1 MNKGNIF
8 VDRKVMAVCISLLI
22 ALIGFICLKTLP
34 IEQYPDIAPPTV
46 MITTSYTGADA
57 NTVMKSVV
65 MPIEEAV
72 NGVENMAYMTSEAS
86 ATGEVSINV
95 FFKQGTDPDM
105 AAVNVQNRVSAAL
118 GLLPQEVTRVGVKV
132 EKRQNNI
139 LQIAALVSRDGKFD
153 NDFIA
158 NYIDINVK
166 PRLLRVT
173 GVGAVQNL
181 GNTYSLRIWMK
192 PDVMAQYNLE
202 PQDIFAAI
210 GNQNMVAATGSLGEQ
225 SGNTY
230 QYNLEYK
237 GRLQS
242 IEEFESIVLRTSDG
256 NVLHLRDVAD
266 VELGALSYSFSSKV
280 DGQPGVAFIINQAPG
295 ANATQVNAAI
305 NELYDDIKENM
316 PAGMEFTILQTSD
329 DFLYAAIHNVVE
341 TLIIAII
348 LVILVVYFFLQNFKA
363 TLIPSISI
371 IVSLLGTFAV
381 VKVAGFSLN
390 ILTLFA
396 LVLAI
401 GTVVDDAIVVVEA
414 VMAKMESG
422 YTSAYK
428 ATKDAMSEVTV
439 AVISCTL
446 VFMAVFIPVTFMPG
460 TSGTFFTQFGI
471 TIASSVGLSCISALT
486 LCPALTAVLF
496 RPKKE
501 AQETQ
506 HKGLNYWVK
515 SAYEAGYNA
524 ILGKYKNG
532 VTHFLQKPG
541 RAWLWLL
548 AAVIA
553 MVFAMR
559 SLPAGLVPQEDQGVI
574 MVDVTAPAGSPLV
587 ETDKIMAQVEEHVL
601 RLEEVESYAKISGF
615 GLLSG
620 TGVSYGTLVIRLK
633 PWDERKGYEHYIDY
647 VMGKLY
653 LSCEDIKDAQIIP
666 FQMPQIPGYGNSN
679 AIDLQMEDLQGG
691 DMTHFNEVVNT
702 FLAELQKRPEVQ
714 MAMSLY
720 SESFPK
726 YKVDVNAT
734 QCDRAGISPDVV
746 LNTLGAYCGS
756 AYISNFNQYGKV
768 YRVMAGAAPE
778 YRLDPNSLNNIFVKL
793 NDQIVN
799 GQIVSGKM
807 APISQFV
814 TLIPAVG
821 SATQKRFNLYQ
832 SIACS
837 VQPNSG
843 YSEGDVQKV
852 IAEVAKEHLPTGYA
866 YEYGGMSRE
875 LEANSKSNLTA
886 LIYLVCVLLI
896 YMILASLYESFFI
909 PLAVLLSVP
918 FGLMGSF
925 AFSWLCGQENN
936 IYLQTGVIMLIGLLA
951 KTAILITEFAV
962 EKRKQGMPILQAALS
977 ACEDRLRPILMT
989 VVTMIAGMI
998 PLIIEGGAGANG
1010 NRALA
1015 IGVTGGMAVG
1025 TLALVFV
1032 VPAFYIIFQML
1043 HERFQGGEKPVNEDT
1058 ETSASQNTSDAP
1070 HTSTPVSDKK
1080 NKITTVLVLGTLTLC
1095 TLFPSCGVFKRYEAP
1110 QQPEQDSI
1118 VTAVSE
1124 ADWQTYIED
1133 PVLQGYIKT
1142 ALANNVDYRSR
1153 QLAIREAD
1161 ARLRAAKLGFLP
1173 TLAINTANVGVS
1185 GTVTPGSG
1193 TSGAV
1198 LSYQIPLAL
1207 NWGGEG
1213 LGTITNRKRQA
1224 QVLREQADD
1233 NLAAAHANLVATMA
1247 RVYTQLQLLDYQ
1259 ATIIDSTELI
1269 WQRVLEVQ
1277 RVLVKNGQ
1285 AYSPSVGQMEA
1296 SLINVQIQRKQ
1307 LLEQINSLELTM
1319 CQLMNEEPH
1328 SVVRSPWTSYEFAEW
1343 TLEPIPAT
1351 QLSNRADVRAA
1362 ERNVAAAFYQ
1372 TNMAKAAFCPALS
1385 LSGLLGWTNNG
1396 GVVVNP
1402 GQLLMNA
1409 VLGLAQPIFAGGKLK
1424 ANLQVARL
1432 EQEEAAN
1439 RYVETM
1445 LRAGRE
1451 VNDAIFR
1458 CRNAQEQDAL
1468 YRRLLAT
1475 QSDAYN
1481 GTCELMKKGKATYL
1495 EVLTAQEAYLK
1506 AQLADVTNRYN
1517 GMISLIDLYIAL
1529 GGGTK

>member
-1 MNKGNIF
+1 MAKGNIF

-22 ALIGFICLKTLP
+22 ALVGFICLKTLP

-46 MITTSYTGADA
+46 MITTSYSGADA
-57 NTVMKSVV
+57 NTVMNSVV

-86 ATGEVSINV
+86 ATGEVNINV
-95 FFKQGTDPDM
+95 YFKQGTDPNM

-192 PDVMAQYNLE
+192 PDVMARYGLD
-202 PQDIFAAI
+202 PQDIFAAV

-242 IEEFESIVLRTSDG
+242 IEEFESIVLRTSNG

-266 VELGALSYSFSSKV
+266 VELGALSYSFSSRI
-280 DGQPGVAFIINQAPG
+280 DGKPGVAFIINQAPG

-305 NELYDDIKENM
+305 NELYDDLKQTM
-316 PAGMEFTILQTSD
+316 PAGLEFTILQTSD

-341 TLIIAII
+341 TLIIAIL
-348 LVILVVYFFLQNFKA
+348 LVILVVYFFLQDFKA

-414 VMAKMESG
+414 VMAKMEHG

-501 AQETQ
+501 EKAGSKKSFSQ
-506 HKGLNYWVK
+506 YVK
-515 SAYEAGYNA
+515 EAYEAGYNA

-532 VTHFLQKPG
+532 VSKFLQKPR
-541 RAWLWLL
+541 RAWLWLIG
-548 AAVIA
+548 AVVI
-553 MVFAMR
+553 MVLAMR
-559 SLPAGLVPQEDQGVI
+559 ALPAGLVPQEDQGVI
-574 MVDVTAPAGSPLV
+574 LVDVTAPAGSPLV

-615 GLLSG
+615 GILSG
-620 TGVSYGTLVIRLK
+620 TGVSYGTLIVRLK
-633 PWDERKGYEHYIDY
+633 PWDERKGIEHYIDY
-647 VMGKLY
+647 VMAKLY

-691 DMTHFNEVVNT
+691 DMSRFNDVVNN
-702 FLAELQKRPEVQ
+702 FLAELQKHPEVQ
-714 MAMSLY
+714 MALSLY

-778 YRLDPNSLNNIFVKL
+778 YRLDPNSLNNIFVRIG
-793 NDQIVN
+793 DE
-799 GQIVSGKM
+799 M
-807 APISQFV
+807 APIAQFL
-814 TLIPAVG
+814 TLTPAVG

-837 VQPNSG
+837 VQPNTG
-843 YSEGDVQKV
+843 YSEGDVQRV
-852 IAEVAKEHLPTGYA
+852 IAEVAKDHLPAGYG

-875 LEANSKSNLTA
+875 LQANSKSNLTG

-909 PLAVLLSVP
+909 PMAVLLSVP

-925 AFSWLCGQENN
+925 AFSWLCGQQNN

-962 EKRKQGMPILQAALS
+962 EKRKQGMPVVEAALK

-1032 VPAFYIIFQML
+1032 VPALYIIFQKL
-1043 HERFQGGEKPVNEDT
+1043 HERFQGTPEPVEEEKRSN
-1058 ETSASQNTSDAP
+1058 SASGL
-1070 HTSTPVSDKK
+1070 
-1080 NKITTVLVLGTLTLC
+1080 TVIAVCALALSLS
-1095 TLFPSCGVFKRYEAP
+1095 SCGIFKKYEPAA
-1110 QQPEQDSI
+1110 QPEQDSLI
-1118 VTAVSE
+1118 TALSE
-1124 ADWQTYIED
+1124 ADWKAYITD
-1133 PVLQGYIKT
+1133 PVLRNLIDT
-1142 ALANNVDYRSR
+1142 ALTNNVDYRTCR
-1153 QLAIREAD
+1153 LAIQEAD
-1161 ARLRAAKLGFLP
+1161 AQLRAAKLGFLP
-1173 TLAINTANVGVS
+1173 TLSISPANVGVS
-1185 GTVTPGSG
+1185 GTFTPGAG
-1193 TSGAV
+1193 MSGAT
-1198 LSYQIPLAL
+1198 LSYQVPLSL

-1213 LGTITNRKRQA
+1213 FGTVTNRLRQA
-1224 QVLREQADD
+1224 QALRDQAED
-1233 NLAAAHANLVATMA
+1233 NRAAAHANLVATVA
-1247 RVYTQLQLLDYQ
+1247 RLYTQLQLLDYQ
-1259 ATIIDSTELI
+1259 AVIIDSTELI
-1269 WQRVLEVQ
+1269 WQRVLEIQ

-1285 AYSPSVGQMEA
+1285 AYSPSIGQMEA
-1296 SLINVQIQRKQ
+1296 SLITVRIQRKQ
-1307 LLEQINSLELTM
+1307 LIQEIHSLELTL
-1319 CQLMNEEPH
+1319 CRLLNEEPH
-1328 SVVRSPWTSYEFAEW
+1328 EIVRSPWISYTFNEW
-1343 TLEPIPAT
+1343 TLEPVPASR
-1351 QLSNRADVRAA
+1351 LSNRADVRAA
-1362 ERNVAAAFYQ
+1362 ERNVAAAFYR

-1385 LSGLLGWTNNG
+1385 LSGLVGWTNNG
-1396 GVVVNP
+1396 GVVPNP

-1409 VLGLAQPIFAGGKLK
+1409 VLGLAQPVFAGGRLK
-1424 ANLQVARL
+1424 ANLKIAKLQ
-1432 EQEEAAN
+1432 QEEAAN

-1445 LRAGRE
+1445 LRAGSE

-1458 CRNAQEQDAL
+1458 CRNAREQDEL
-1468 YRRLLAT
+1468 YQRLLTT
-1475 QSDAYN
+1475 QQESYH
-1481 GTCELMKKGKATYL
+1481 GTCELMKKGKANYL
-1495 EVLTAQEAYLK
+1495 EVLTAQENYLK

-1517 GMISLIDLYIAL
+1517 GLISLIDLYIAL

>member
-1 MNKGNIF
+1 M
-8 VDRKVMAVCISLLI
+8 CLSLLI
-22 ALIGFICLKTLP
+22 ALVGFICLKTLP

-46 MITTSYTGADA
+46 MISTSYSGADA

-86 ATGEVSINV
+86 ATGDVSINV
-95 FFKQGTDPDM
+95 YFKQGTDADM

-192 PDVMAQYNLE
+192 PDVMARYGLD

-210 GNQNMVAATGSLGEQ
+210 GNQNMVAATGALGEQ

-242 IEEFESIVLRTSDG
+242 IEEFESIVLRTSEG

-266 VELGALSYSFSSKV
+266 VELGALSYSFSSRI
-280 DGQPGVAFIINQAPG
+280 DGKPGVAFIINQAPG

-305 NELYDDIKENM
+305 GEIYKDLQQTM
-316 PAGMEFTILQTSD
+316 PAGLEFTILQTSD

-422 YTSAYK
+422 YTSAYQ

-486 LCPALTAVLF
+486 LCPALTAILF
-496 RPKKE
+496 KPKAGTESAKKTFS
-501 AQETQ
+501 QR
-506 HKGLNYWVK
+506 VK
-515 SAYEAGYNA
+515 QAYDAAYNA

-532 VTHFLQKPG
+532 VSRFLKKPN
-541 RAWLWLL
+541 RAWIWLTL
-548 AAVIA
+548 AAVA
-553 MVFAMR
+553 MIFSMHA
-559 SLPAGLVPQEDQGVI
+559 LPSGLVPQEDQGVI
-574 MVDVTAPAGSPLV
+574 LVDVTAPAGSPLV

-601 RLEEVESYAKISGF
+601 RLEEVESYAKVAGF
-615 GLLSG
+615 GLISG
-620 TGVSYGTLVIRLK
+620 TGVSYGTLIVRLK
-633 PWDERKGYEHYIDY
+633 PWDERKGIQHYIDM
-647 VMGKLY
+647 VMYKLY
-653 LSCEDIKDAQIIP
+653 LSCEDIKDAQVIP

-691 DMTHFNEVVNT
+691 DMSQFNEVVNN
-702 FLAELQKRPEVQ
+702 FMAELQKHKEVQ

-756 AYISNFNQYGKV
+756 SYISNFNQYGKV

-778 YRLDPNSLNNIFVKL
+778 YRLDPASLNNIFVR
-793 NDQIVN
+793 VN
-799 GQIVSGKM
+799 GEM

-814 TLIPAVG
+814 TLTPAVG
-821 SATQKRFNLYQ
+821 SASQKRFNLYQ

-837 VQPNSG
+837 VQPNNG
-843 YSEGDVQKV
+843 YSEGDVLRV
-852 IAEVAKEHLPTGYA
+852 IAEVAKDHLPTGYG
-866 YEYGGMSRE
+866 YEFGGMSRE
-875 LEANSKSNLTA
+875 LEQNSKSNLTA
-886 LIYLVCVLLI
+886 LIYLVCILLI

-909 PLAVLLSVP
+909 PFAVLLSVP

-925 AFSWLCGQENN
+925 ALSLLCGQANN
-936 IYLQTGVIMLIGLLA
+936 IYLQTGVIMLIGLLS

-962 EKRKQGMPILQAALS
+962 EKRKQGMGIVEAALG

-1025 TLALVFV
+1025 TLALLFV
-1032 VPAFYIIFQML
+1032 VPAFYIIFQTL
-1043 HERFQGGEKPVNEDT
+1043 HEKFQAAPEEAPSESRDNGIT
-1058 ETSASQNTSDAP
+1058 ESR
-1070 HTSTPVSDKK
+1070 
-1080 NKITTVLVLGTLTLC
+1080 NKVPMIFVVLVISSVLLS
-1095 TLFPSCGVFKRYEAP
+1095 SCGIFKKYTPQEQP
-1110 QQPEQDSI
+1110 QQDTL
-1118 VTAVSE
+1118 VTRVSE
-1124 ADWQTYIED
+1124 ADWRAFIQD
-1133 PVLQGYIKT
+1133 PVLQRHIQK
-1142 ALANNVDYRSR
+1142 ALEQNVDYRSR
-1153 QLAIREAD
+1153 QLAVKEAD
-1161 ARLRAAKLGFLP
+1161 ARLRAAKLGFIP
-1173 TLAINTANVGVS
+1173 TLAISTAQVGVA
-1185 GTVTPGSG
+1185 GTYVPGSG
-1193 TSGAV
+1193 SGAA
-1198 LSYQIPLAL
+1198 LTYQVPLAL

-1213 LGTITNRKRQA
+1213 FGTLTNRKRQA
-1224 QVLREQADD
+1224 DVLREQAED
-1233 NLAAAHANLVATMA
+1233 NLAAAHANLVATIA
-1247 RVYTQLQLLDYQ
+1247 RTYTQLQLLDYQ
-1259 ATIIDSTELI
+1259 AVILDSTELI

-1277 RVLVKNGQ
+1277 RALVKNGK
-1285 AYSPSVGQMEA
+1285 AYSPSIGQMET
-1296 SLINVQIQRKQ
+1296 SLINVQIQRQQ
-1307 LLEQINSLELTM
+1307 LLEQIHALELSF
-1319 CQLMNEEPH
+1319 CRLLNEEPQPIT
-1328 SVVRSPWTSYEFAEW
+1328 RSPWTSYDFQTW
-1343 TLEPIPAT
+1343 TLEPIPAA

-1362 ERNVAAAFYQ
+1362 ERNVAAAYYQ

-1385 LSGLLGWTNNG
+1385 LSGLIGWTNNG
-1396 GVVVNP
+1396 GVVANP

-1424 ANLQVARL
+1424 ANLTIAKL
-1432 EQEEAAN
+1432 EQEEAAE

-1445 LRAGRE
+1445 LRAGSE

-1458 CRNAQEQDAL
+1458 CQSAQQQDEL
-1468 YRRLLAT
+1468 YQRLLTT
-1475 QSDAYN
+1475 QRESYE
-1481 GTCELMKKGKATYL
+1481 GTCELMKKGKASYL
-1495 EVLTAQEAYLK
+1495 EVLTAQENLLN

-1517 GMISLIDLYIAL
+1517 GLISLIDLYIAL

>member
-1 MNKGNIF
+1 MKGNIF

-46 MITTSYTGADA
+46 MITTSYSGADA

-72 NGVENMAYMTSEAS
+72 NGVENMAYITSEAS
-86 ATGEVSINV
+86 ATGEVNINV
-95 FFKQGTDPDM
+95 YFKQGTDPDM

-139 LQIAALVSRDGKFD
+139 LQIGALVSRDGKFD

-166 PRLLRVT
+166 PRLLRIT

-192 PDVMAQYNLE
+192 PDVMAQYGLD

-210 GNQNMVAATGSLGEQ
+210 GNQNMVAATGALGEQ

-242 IEEFESIVLRTSDG
+242 IDEFESIVLRASNG

-266 VELGALSYSFSSKV
+266 VELGALSYSFSSRV

-305 NELYDDIKENM
+305 NDLYEQLKKTM
-316 PAGMEFTILQTSD
+316 PAGLEFTVLQTSD

-341 TLIIAII
+341 TLIIAIL

-486 LCPALTAVLF
+486 LCPALTAILF
-496 RPKKE
+496 RPKNRE
-501 AQETQ
+501 SGVGNQE

-515 SAYEAGYNA
+515 TAYDAAYNA
-524 ILGKYKNG
+524 ILGKYKKG
-532 VTHFLQKPG
+532 VTKFLQKPR

-548 AAVIA
+548 AAVVI
-553 MVFAMR
+553 MVLAMR
-559 SLPAGLVPQEDQGVI
+559 ALPSGLVPQEDQGVI
-574 MVDVTAPAGSPLV
+574 FVDVTAPAGSPLV
-587 ETDKIMAQVEEHVL
+587 ETDKIMAEVEEHVL

-620 TGVSYGTLVIRLK
+620 TGVSYGTLVVRLK
-633 PWDERKGYEHYIDY
+633 PWDDRKGLEHYIDM
-647 VMGKLY
+647 VMYKLY

-691 DMTHFNEVVNT
+691 DMSVFNEVVNN
-702 FLAELQKRPEVQ
+702 FLAELQKRKEVQ
-714 MAMSLY
+714 MAISMY

-726 YKVDVNAT
+726 FKVDVNAT
-734 QCDRAGISPDVV
+734 QCDRAGISPDMV

-778 YRLDPNSLNNIFVKL
+778 YRLDPSSLNNIFVKVG
-793 NDQIVN
+793 DE
-799 GQIVSGKM
+799 M
-807 APISQFV
+807 APIAQFV
-814 TLIPAVG
+814 TLTPAVG

-843 YSEGDVQKV
+843 YSEGDVQRV
-852 IAEVAKEHLPTGYA
+852 IEEVAKDHLPAGYG

-875 LEANSKSNLTA
+875 LQANSKSNLTG

-925 AFSWLCGQENN
+925 AFSYLCGQENN

-962 EKRKQGMPILQAALS
+962 EKRKQGMPIVEAALQ

-1032 VPAFYIIFQML
+1032 VPAFYIIFQTL
-1043 HERFQGGEKPVNEDT
+1043 HERFQDHQPSEGKDSPIDSEPLRVSPNTPSTLSLVLVFGLAVGLSSCAVLKKYEPVQQSE
-1058 ETSASQNTSDAP
+1058 QNTIVTEVSDARWE
-1070 HTSTPVSDKK
+1070 SF
-1080 NKITTVLVLGTLTLC
+1080 IT
-1095 TLFPSCGVFKRYEAP
+1095 
-1110 QQPEQDSI
+1110 
-1118 VTAVSE
+1118 
-1124 ADWQTYIED
+1124 D
-1133 PVLQGYIKT
+1133 PVLQGHIRT
-1142 ALANNVDYRSR
+1142 AINNNVDYRSR
-1153 QLAIREAD
+1153 QIAVKEAD
-1161 ARLRAAKLGFLP
+1161 ARLRAAKLGYLP
-1173 TLAINTANVGVS
+1173 TLSLAPAQVGVA
-1185 GTVTPGSG
+1185 GTYTPNVG
-1193 TSGAV
+1193 TSGAT
-1198 LSYQIPLAL
+1198 LIYQVPLAL

-1213 LGTITNRKRQA
+1213 FGTITNRKRQA
-1224 QVLREQADD
+1224 EVLLDQADD
-1233 NLAAAHANLVATMA
+1233 NAAAAHANLVATVA
-1247 RVYTQLQLLDYQ
+1247 RIYTQLQLLDYQ
-1259 ATIIDSTELI
+1259 AVILDSTEMI
-1269 WQRVLEVQ
+1269 WQRVLETQ
-1277 RVLVKNGQ
+1277 RSLVKNGH

-1307 LLEQINSLELTM
+1307 LLEQIHALELSM
-1319 CQLMNEEPH
+1319 CLLLNEEPH
-1328 SVVRSPWTSYEFAEW
+1328 EIARSPF
-1343 TLEPIPAT
+1343 TLSPFTFQFSPELSIPAS

-1362 ERNVAAAFYQ
+1362 ERNVAVAFYQ

-1396 GVVVNP
+1396 GIVANP

-1424 ANLQVARL
+1424 ANLTISKL

-1445 LRAGRE
+1445 LRAGSE

-1458 CRNAQEQDAL
+1458 YGSAQAQDEL
-1468 YRRLLAT
+1468 YGRLLTT
-1475 QSDAYN
+1475 QRESYD
-1481 GTCELMKKGKATYL
+1481 GTCELMKRGKATYI
-1495 EVLTAQEAYLK
+1495 EVLTAQENYLK
-1506 AQLADVTNRYN
+1506 AQLAEVTNRYN
-1517 GMISLIDLYIAL
+1517 GLISLIDLYVAL

>member
-1 MNKGNIF
+1 MAKGNIF

-22 ALIGFICLKTLP
+22 ALVGFICLKTLP

-46 MITTSYTGADA
+46 MISTSYTGADA

-86 ATGEVSINV
+86 ATGDVSINV
-95 FFKQGTDPDM
+95 YFKQGTDPDM

-192 PDVMAQYNLE
+192 PDVMARYGLD

-210 GNQNMVAATGSLGEQ
+210 GNQNMVAATGALGEQ

-242 IEEFESIVLRTSDG
+242 IEEFESIVLRTSQG

-266 VELGALSYSFSSKV
+266 VELGALSYSFSSRI

-305 NELYDDIKENM
+305 GQLYKDLQQTM
-316 PAGMEFTILQTSD
+316 PAGLEFTIMQTSD

-341 TLIIAII
+341 TLIIAIL

-371 IVSLLGTFAV
+371 IVSLLGTFAI

-414 VMAKMESG
+414 VMAKMEAG
-422 YTSAYK
+422 YTSAYQ

-486 LCPALTAVLF
+486 LCPALTAILF
-496 RPKKE
+496 KPKKDDSGE
-501 AQETQ
+501 S
-506 HKGLNYWVK
+506 KVK
-515 SAYEAGYNA
+515 SFSQRVKQAYDAAYNA
-524 ILGKYKNG
+524 ISGKYTNA
-532 VTHFLQKPG
+532 VSRFLKKPG
-541 RAWLWLL
+541 RAWIWLIL
-548 AAVIA
+548 AAVA
-553 MVFAMR
+553 MVFSMR
-559 SLPAGLVPQEDQGVI
+559 ALPSGLVPQEDQGVI
-574 MVDVTAPAGSPLV
+574 LVDVTAPAGSPLV
-587 ETDKIMAQVEEHVL
+587 ETDKIMTQVEEHVL
-601 RLEEVESYAKISGF
+601 RLEEVESYAKVTGF
-615 GLLSG
+615 GLISG
-620 TGVSYGTLVIRLK
+620 TGVSYGTLIVRLK
-633 PWDERKGYEHYIDY
+633 PWDYRKGIEHYIDM
-647 VMGKLY
+647 VMYKLY

-691 DMTHFNEVVNT
+691 DMSRFNEIVNN
-702 FLAELQKRPEVQ
+702 FMAELQKRKEVQ

-756 AYISNFNQYGKV
+756 SYISNFNQYGKV

-778 YRLDPNSLNNIFVKL
+778 YRLDPASLNNIFVR
-793 NDQIVN
+793 VN
-799 GQIVSGKM
+799 GEM

-814 TLIPAVG
+814 TLTPAVG

-843 YSEGDVQKV
+843 YSEGDVQRV
-852 IAEVAKEHLPTGYA
+852 IAEVAKDHLPAGYS

-886 LIYLVCVLLI
+886 LIYLVCILLI

-925 AFSWLCGQENN
+925 ALSWICGQENN
-936 IYLQTGVIMLIGLLA
+936 IYLQTGVIMLIGLLS

-962 EKRKQGMPILQAALS
+962 EKRKQGMGIVEAALG

-1025 TLALVFV
+1025 TLALLFV
-1032 VPAFYIIFQML
+1032 VPAFYIIFQTL
-1043 HERFQGGEKPVNEDT
+1043 HEKVQGP
-1058 ETSASQNTSDAP
+1058 A
-1070 HTSTPVSDKK
+1070 TPERTKTAGAKGIKTILLCVIVSGMM
-1080 NKITTVLVLGTLTLC
+1080 T
-1095 TLFPSCGVFKRYEAP
+1095 SCGIFKKYTPQEQP
-1110 QQPEQDSI
+1110 QQDSL
-1118 VTAVSE
+1118 VTKVSE
-1124 ADWQTYIED
+1124 ADWHEFIQDPILQAYIQKAFE
-1133 PVLQGYIKT
+1133 
-1142 ALANNVDYRSR
+1142 ANVDYRSR
-1153 QLAIREAD
+1153 QLAVKEAD

-1173 TLAINTANVGVS
+1173 TLAISTAQVGVS
-1185 GTVTPGSG
+1185 GTYTPGSG
-1193 TSGAV
+1193 LSGAT
-1198 LSYQIPLAL
+1198 LSYQVPLAL

-1213 LGTITNRKRQA
+1213 FGTLTNRKRQA
-1224 QVLREQADD
+1224 DVLRAQAED
-1233 NLAAAHANLVATMA
+1233 NLAAAHANLVATIA
-1247 RVYTQLQLLDYQ
+1247 RTYTQLQLLDYQ
-1259 ATIIDSTELI
+1259 AIILDSTELI
-1269 WQRVLEVQ
+1269 WQRVLEMQ
-1277 RVLVKNGQ
+1277 RVLVKNGK
-1285 AYSPSVGQMEA
+1285 AYSPSIGQMET
-1296 SLINVQIQRKQ
+1296 SLINVQIQRQQ
-1307 LLEQINSLELTM
+1307 LREQIHALELSF
-1319 CQLMNEEPH
+1319 CRLLNEEPQEI
-1328 SVVRSPWTSYEFAEW
+1328 VRSPWSSYTFQTW
-1343 TLEPIPAT
+1343 TLEPIPAA

-1362 ERNVAAAFYQ
+1362 ERNVAAAYYQ

-1385 LSGLLGWTNNG
+1385 LSGLIGWTNNG
-1396 GVVVNP
+1396 GLVVDP

-1409 VLGLAQPIFAGGKLK
+1409 VVGLAQPLFAGGKLK
-1424 ANLQVARL
+1424 ANLKIAKL

-1445 LRAGRE
+1445 LRAGSE

-1458 CRNAQEQDAL
+1458 CQSAQQQDAL
-1468 YRRLLAT
+1468 YQRLLTT
-1475 QSDAYN
+1475 QQESYD
-1481 GTCELMKKGKATYL
+1481 GTCELMKKGKASYL
-1495 EVLTAQEAYLK
+1495 EVLTAQENLLN

-1517 GMISLIDLYIAL
+1517 GLISLIDLYIAL

>member
-1 MNKGNIF
+1 MAKGNIF

-22 ALIGFICLKTLP
+22 ALVGFICLKTLP

-46 MITTSYTGADA
+46 MISTSYSGADA

-86 ATGEVSINV
+86 ATGDVNINV
-95 FFKQGTDPDM
+95 YFNQGTDADM

-153 NDFIA
+153 MDFIA

-173 GVGAVQNL
+173 GVGAVQLL

-192 PDVMAQYNLE
+192 PDVMAQYGLE
-202 PQDIFAAI
+202 PNDIFAAI

-242 IEEFESIVLRTSDG
+242 IEEFESIVLRTDHG

-266 VELGALSYSFSSKV
+266 VELGALNYSFSSRV
-280 DGQPGVAFIINQAPG
+280 DGKPGVAFMINQAPG

-305 NELYDDIKENM
+305 NDLYDQIKKTM
-316 PAGMEFTILQTSD
+316 PAGLEFTILQTSD

-471 TIASSVGLSCISALT
+471 TIASSVGLSCLSALT
-486 LCPALTAVLF
+486 LCPALTAILF

-501 AQETQ
+501 EPNGKKSFAQ
-506 HKGLNYWVK
+506 YVK
-515 SAYEAGYNA
+515 EAYDAGYNA

-532 VTHFLQKPG
+532 VAKFLQKPR
-541 RAWLWLL
+541 RAWLWLI
-548 AAVIA
+548 AAAIA

-559 SLPAGLVPQEDQGVI
+559 ALPSGLVPQEDQGVI
-574 MVDVTAPAGSPLV
+574 MVDVSAPAGSPLV

-615 GLLSG
+615 GLISG
-620 TGVSYGTLVIRLK
+620 TGVSYGTLVVRLK
-633 PWDERKGYEHYIDY
+633 PWDQRKGIEHYIDY
-647 VMGKLY
+647 VMAKLY
-653 LSCEDIKDAQIIP
+653 LSCEDIKDAQVIP

-691 DMTHFNEVVNT
+691 DMSKFNEVVNN
-702 FLAELQKRPEVQ
+702 FLAELQKHPEVQ

-778 YRLDPNSLNNIFVKL
+778 YRLDPSSLNNIFVKIG
-793 NDQIVN
+793 NE
-799 GQIVSGKM
+799 M

-814 TLIPAVG
+814 TLTPAVG

-837 VQPNSG
+837 IQPSAG
-843 YSEGDVQKV
+843 YSEGNVQKV
-852 IAEVAKEHLPTGYA
+852 IEEVAKTHLPAGYTF
-866 YEYGGMSRE
+866 EYGGMSRE
-875 LEANSKSNLTA
+875 LQANSKSNLTA
-886 LIYLVCVLLI
+886 LIYLVCILLI

-925 AFSWLCGQENN
+925 ALSWLCGQENN

-962 EKRKQGMPILQAALS
+962 EKRKQGMPIVEAALG

-1032 VPAFYIIFQML
+1032 VPAFYIIFQTL
-1043 HERFQGGEKPVNEDT
+1043 HERFQGEPEPVEEEKKSSIINNKSSIIIVLI
-1058 ETSASQNTSDAP
+1058 ASTM
-1070 HTSTPVSDKK
+1070 
-1080 NKITTVLVLGTLTLC
+1080 TLS
-1095 TLFPSCGVFKRYEAP
+1095 SCGIFKKYEPA
-1110 QQPEQDSI
+1110 QKPEQDSLI
-1118 VTAVSE
+1118 TAVSD
-1124 ADWQTYIED
+1124 ANWQAYITD
-1133 PVLQGYIKT
+1133 PILQGHIRK
-1142 ALANNVDYRSR
+1142 ALENNVDYRSR
-1153 QLAIREAD
+1153 KLAVLEAD

-1173 TLAINTANVGVS
+1173 TLAISPANVGVS
-1185 GTVTPGSG
+1185 GTYTPGAG
-1193 TSGAV
+1193 MSGAT
-1198 LSYQIPLAL
+1198 LSYQVPLSL

-1213 LGTITNRKRQA
+1213 FGTITNRKRQA
-1224 QVLREQADD
+1224 QVLRDQAED
-1233 NLAAAHANLVATMA
+1233 NRAAAHANLIATIA
-1247 RVYTQLQLLDYQ
+1247 RTYTQLQLLDYQ
-1259 ATIIDSTELI
+1259 GVILDSTEII
-1269 WQRVLEVQ
+1269 WQQVLEIQ

-1285 AYSPSVGQMEA
+1285 AYSPSIGQMEA

-1307 LLEQINSLELTM
+1307 LLEEINSLELSM
-1319 CQLMNEEPH
+1319 CLLLNVEPQTIA
-1328 SVVRSPWTSYEFAEW
+1328 RSPWSSYPFTPW
-1343 TLEPIPAT
+1343 TLEPVPAA

-1372 TNMAKAAFCPALS
+1372 TNIAKAAFCPALS
-1385 LSGLLGWTNNG
+1385 LSGLIGWTNNG
-1396 GVVVNP
+1396 GIVVNP

-1409 VLGLAQPIFAGGKLK
+1409 VLGLSQPIFAGGKLK
-1424 ANLQVARL
+1424 ANLKIAKL

-1445 LRAGRE
+1445 LRAGSE

-1458 CRNAQEQDAL
+1458 CKNAQEQDTL
-1468 YRRLLAT
+1468 YQRLLTT
-1475 QSDAYN
+1475 QSEAYE
-1481 GTCELMKKGKATYL
+1481 GTYELMKTGRANYL
-1495 EVLTAQEAYLK
+1495 EVLTAQENYLK
-1506 AQLADVTNRYN
+1506 AQLSDVTNRYN
-1517 GMISLIDLYIAL
+1517 GLISLIDLYVAL

>member
-1 MNKGNIF
+1 MKGNIF

-22 ALIGFICLKTLP
+22 ALVGFICLKTLP

-46 MITTSYTGADA
+46 MISTSYTGADA

-86 ATGEVSINV
+86 ATGDVSINV
-95 FFKQGTDPDM
+95 YFKQGTDADM

-153 NDFIA
+153 NDFLA

-173 GVGAVQNL
+173 GVGGVQNL

-192 PDVMAQYNLE
+192 PDVMARYGLD
-202 PQDIFAAI
+202 PQDVFAAI
-210 GNQNMVAATGSLGEQ
+210 GNQNMVAATGALGEQ

-242 IEEFESIVLRTSDG
+242 IAEFEAIVLRTSQG
-256 NVLHLRDVAD
+256 NVLHLRDIAD
-266 VELGALSYSFSSKV
+266 VELGALSYSFTSRI

-305 NELYDDIKENM
+305 GELYKDLQQTM
-316 PAGMEFTILQTSD
+316 PAGLEFTIMQTSD

-341 TLIIAII
+341 TLIIAIL
-348 LVILVVYFFLQNFKA
+348 LVILVVYFFLQDFKA

-414 VMAKMESG
+414 VMAKMEAG
-422 YTSAYK
+422 YSSAYQ

-486 LCPALTAVLF
+486 LCPALTAILF
-496 RPKKE
+496 KPKANAN
-501 AQETQ
+501 AQAKSFGQ
-506 HKGLNYWVK
+506 RVK
-515 SAYEAGYNA
+515 QAYDAAYNA

-532 VTHFLQKPG
+532 VSRFLQKPS
-541 RAWLWLL
+541 RAWIWLIL
-548 AAVIA
+548 AAIA
-553 MVFAMR
+553 MVFSMR
-559 SLPAGLVPQEDQGVI
+559 ALPSGLVPQEDQGVI
-574 MVDVTAPAGSPLV
+574 LVDVTAPAGSPLL

-601 RLEEVESYAKISGF
+601 RLEEVESYAKVTGF
-615 GLLSG
+615 GLMSG
-620 TGVSYGTLVIRLK
+620 TGVSYGTLIVRLK
-633 PWDERKGYEHYIDY
+633 PWDDRKGLEHYIDM
-647 VMGKLY
+647 VMYKLY

-691 DMTHFNEVVNT
+691 DMTQFNEVVNA

-734 QCDRAGISPDVV
+734 QCDRAGISPDIV

-756 AYISNFNQYGKV
+756 SYVSNFNQYGKV

-778 YRLDPNSLNNIFVKL
+778 YRLDPASLNNIFVR
-793 NDQIVN
+793 VN
-799 GQIVSGKM
+799 GDM

-814 TLIPAVG
+814 TLTSAVG

-843 YSEGDVQKV
+843 YSAGDVQRV
-852 IAEVAKEHLPTGYA
+852 IAEVAKEHLPAGYG

-886 LIYLVCVLLI
+886 LIYLVCILLI

-909 PLAVLLSVP
+909 PMAVLLSVP

-925 AFSWLCGQENN
+925 ALSWLCGQENN

-962 EKRKQGMPILQAALS
+962 EKRKQGMGIVEAAFG

-1025 TLALVFV
+1025 TLALLFV
-1032 VPAFYIIFQML
+1032 VPAFYIIFQRL
-1043 HERFQGGEKPVNEDT
+1043 HEKIQG
-1058 ETSASQNTSDAP
+1058 AP
-1070 HTSTPVSDKK
+1070 EENHQSPIVLL
-1080 NKITTVLVLGTLTLC
+1080 IVLVSISLN
-1095 TLFPSCGVFKRYEAP
+1095 SCGIFKKYTPAEQA
-1110 QQPEQDSI
+1110 QPD
-1118 VTAVSE
+1118 TLLTKVSE
-1124 ADWQTYIED
+1124 AYWQDFIQD
-1133 PVLQGYIKT
+1133 PILQKHINK
-1142 ALANNVDYRSR
+1142 ALSQNVDYRSR
-1153 QLAIREAD
+1153 QLAVKEAD

-1173 TLAINTANVGVS
+1173 TLAISTAQVGVT
-1185 GTVTPGSG
+1185 GTYTPGTG
-1193 TSGAV
+1193 LSGAT
-1198 LSYQIPLAL
+1198 LTYQVPLAL

-1213 LGTITNRKRQA
+1213 FGTLTNRKRQA
-1224 QVLREQADD
+1224 DALRAQAED
-1233 NLAAAHANLVATMA
+1233 NLAVAHANLVATIA
-1247 RVYTQLQLLDYQ
+1247 RTYTQLQLLDYEAQ
-1259 ATIIDSTELI
+1259 ILDSTELI
-1269 WQRVLEVQ
+1269 WQRVLEIQ
-1277 RVLVKNGQ
+1277 RALVKNGK
-1285 AYSPSVGQMEA
+1285 AYSPSIGQMET

-1307 LLEQINSLELTM
+1307 LLEQIHSLELSF
-1319 CQLMNEEPH
+1319 CRLLNEEPQTIA
-1328 SVVRSPWTSYEFAEW
+1328 RSPWTSYTFQTW
-1343 TLEPIPAT
+1343 ILEPIPAS

-1362 ERNVAAAFYQ
+1362 ERNVAAAYYQ

-1385 LSGLLGWTNNG
+1385 LSGLIGWTNNSG
-1396 GVVVNP
+1396 LVVDP

-1409 VLGLAQPIFAGGKLK
+1409 VLGLAQPIFAGGKLS
-1424 ANLQVARL
+1424 ANLKIAKL
-1432 EQEEAAN
+1432 AQEEAAE

-1445 LRAGRE
+1445 LKAGSE

-1458 CRNAQEQDAL
+1458 CQSAQQQDEL
-1468 YRRLLAT
+1468 YQRMLIT
-1475 QSDAYN
+1475 QEESYE
-1481 GTCELMKKGKATYL
+1481 GTCELMKKGKASYL
-1495 EVLTAQEAYLK
+1495 EVLTAQENLLK

-1517 GMISLIDLYIAL
+1517 GLISLIDLYIAL

>member
-1 MNKGNIF
+1 MSKGNIF

-22 ALIGFICLKTLP
+22 ALIGFICLNTLP

-86 ATGEVSINV
+86 ATGDVNINV
-95 FFKQGTDPDM
+95 FFKQGTDPNM

-139 LQIAALVSRDGKFD
+139 LQITALVSRDGKFD

-173 GVGAVQNL
+173 GVGAIQLL

-192 PDVMAQYNLE
+192 PDVMARYNLD

-242 IEEFESIVLRTSDG
+242 IEEFENIVLRTSNG

-266 VELGALSYSFSSKV
+266 VELGALNYSFSSRV
-280 DGQPGVAFIINQAPG
+280 DGKPGVAFIINQAPG
-295 ANATQVNAAI
+295 ANATEVNAAI
-305 NELYDDIKENM
+305 NEIYNDIQKTM
-316 PAGMEFTILQTSD
+316 PAGLEFTILQTSD
-329 DFLYAAIHNVVE
+329 DFLYAAMHNVVE
-341 TLIIAII
+341 TLIIAIL

-422 YTSAYK
+422 YKSAYK

-486 LCPALTAVLF
+486 LCPALTALLF
-496 RPKKE
+496 RPKNEQKE
-501 AQETQ
+501 QR
-506 HKGLNYWVK
+506 KGLNYWVK
-515 SAYEAGYNA
+515 TAYEAGYNA

-532 VTHFLQKPG
+532 VSRFLQKPR
-541 RAWLWLL
+541 RAWIWLL
-548 AAVIA
+548 VAVVA

-559 SLPAGLVPQEDQGVI
+559 ALPSGLVPQEDQGVFL
-574 MVDVTAPAGSPLV
+574 VDVTAPAGSPLV

-615 GLLSG
+615 GIVSG
-620 TGVSYGTLVIRLK
+620 TGVNYGTLVVRLK
-633 PWDERKGYEHYIDY
+633 PWDKRKGMEHYIDM
-647 VMGKLY
+647 VMAKLY
-653 LSCEDIKDAQIIP
+653 YSCEDIKDAQVFP
-666 FQMPQIPGYGNSN
+666 GQMPQIPGYGNSDG
-679 AIDLQMEDLQGG
+679 IDLQMEDLQGG
-691 DMTHFNEVVNT
+691 DMSKFNEVVND
-702 FLAELQKRPEVQ
+702 FLAELQKHKEVQ
-714 MAMSLY
+714 MAISLY
-720 SESFPK
+720 SESYPK

-778 YRLDPNSLNNIFVKL
+778 YRLDPNSLNNIFVRVG
-793 NDQIVN
+793 NE
-799 GQIVSGKM
+799 M
-807 APISQFV
+807 APIAQFV
-814 TLIPAVG
+814 TLTPAVG

-837 VQPNSG
+837 VKPNPG
-843 YSEGDVQKV
+843 YSDGDVQK
-852 IAEVAKEHLPTGYA
+852 IIEQVAKEYLPTGYG

-875 LEANSKSNLTA
+875 LEENSKSNLTV
-886 LIYLVCVLLI
+886 LIYLVCILLI

-962 EKRKQGMPILQAALS
+962 EKRKQGMPILEAALR

-1032 VPAFYIIFQML
+1032 VPAFYIIFQKL
-1043 HERFQGGEKPVNEDT
+1043 HERFQGGEPDT
-1058 ETSASQNTSDAP
+1058 D
-1070 HTSTPVSDKK
+1070 
-1080 NKITTVLVLGTLTLC
+1080 TVPQAVESESPSGKQPLTGMMAIVLLVGTLS
-1095 TLFPSCGVFKRYEAP
+1095 FSSCSIFKQY
-1110 QQPEQDSI
+1110 QPVEQTEQNSLI
-1118 VTAVSE
+1118 TAVSE
-1124 ADWQTYIED
+1124 ADWKSYIED
-1133 PVLQGYIKT
+1133 PMLQGYIQT
-1142 ALANNVDYRSR
+1142 ALAQNVDYRSR
-1153 QLAIREAD
+1153 QLAIKEAD
-1161 ARLRAAKLGFLP
+1161 ARLRAAKLGYLP
-1173 TLAINTANVGVS
+1173 TLALSPANVGVA

-1193 TSGAV
+1193 ASGAV
-1198 LSYQIPLAL
+1198 LTYQVPLSL

-1213 LGTITNRKRQA
+1213 FGTITNRKRQA
-1224 QVLREQADD
+1224 DMLRLQAED
-1233 NLAAAHANLVATMA
+1233 NLAAEHANLVATMA
-1247 RVYTQLQLLDYQ
+1247 RLYTQLQLLDFQ
-1259 ATIIDSTELI
+1259 ALILDSTELI

-1277 RVLVKNGQ
+1277 RVLVRNGQ

-1296 SLINVQIQRKQ
+1296 SLLNVQIQRKQ
-1307 LLEQINSLELTM
+1307 LLEQIHSLELTM
-1319 CQLMNEEPH
+1319 CRLMNEEPH
-1328 SVVRSPWTSYEFAEW
+1328 DVKRLPWTSYTFNEW
-1343 TLEPIPAT
+1343 TIESVPAA

-1362 ERNVAAAFYQ
+1362 ERNVAVAFYQ

-1385 LSGLLGWTNNG
+1385 LSGLIGWTNNG
-1396 GVVVNP
+1396 GVVANP

-1424 ANLQVARL
+1424 ANLTIAKL

-1445 LRAGRE
+1445 LRAGSE

-1458 CRNAQEQDAL
+1458 CRNAQEQNAL
-1468 YRRLLAT
+1468 YQRLLTT
-1475 QSDAYN
+1475 QREAYD

-1495 EVLTAQEAYLK
+1495 EVLTAQESYLK

-1517 GMISLIDLYIAL
+1517 GLISLIDLYVAL

>member
-1 MNKGNIF
+1 
-8 VDRKVMAVCISLLI
+8 MAVCISLLI
-22 ALIGFICLKTLP
+22 ALVGFICLKTLP

-95 FFKQGTDPDM
+95 FFKQGTDPNM

-139 LQIAALVSRDGKFD
+139 LQISALVSRDGKFD

-192 PDVMAQYNLE
+192 PDVMAQYGIAPE
-202 PQDIFAAI
+202 DIFAAI

-242 IEEFESIVLRTSDG
+242 IEEFNDIVLRSFGG

-266 VELGALSYSFSSKV
+266 VELGALNYSFSSRV
-280 DGQPGVAFIINQAPG
+280 DSQPGVVFMINQAPG

-305 NELYDDIKENM
+305 NEIYKDLQKTM
-316 PAGMEFTILQTSD
+316 PAGLEFTTLQTSD

-348 LVILVVYFFLQNFKA
+348 LVILVVYFFLQDFKA

-414 VMAKMESG
+414 VMAKMEHG

-486 LCPALTAVLF
+486 LCPALTAMLF

-501 AQETQ
+501 AENGKKSFNQ
-506 HKGLNYWVK
+506 WVK
-515 SAYEAGYNA
+515 EAYEAGYNA

-532 VTHFLQKPG
+532 VAKFIRKPG
-541 RAWLWLL
+541 RAWLWLI
-548 AAVIA
+548 AAVVI
-553 MVFAMR
+553 MVLAMR
-559 SLPAGLVPQEDQGVI
+559 ALPAGLVPQEDQGVFV
-574 MVDVTAPAGSPLV
+574 VDVTAPAGSPLV

-615 GLLSG
+615 GIISG
-620 TGVSYGTLVIRLK
+620 TGVSYGTLVVRLK
-633 PWDERKGYEHYIDY
+633 PWDDRKGLEHYIDM
-647 VMGKLY
+647 VMAKLY
-653 LSCEDIKDAQIIP
+653 LSCEDIKDAKIFP
-666 FQMPQIPGYGNSN
+666 AQMPQIPGYGNN
-679 AIDLQMEDLQGG
+679 NGIDLQMEDLQGG
-691 DMTHFNEVVNT
+691 DMSKFNEVVNT
-702 FLAELQKRPEVQ
+702 FLAELQQRPEVQ
-714 MAMSLY
+714 IAQSLY

-746 LNTLGAYCGS
+746 LNTLGAFCGS

-778 YRLDPNSLNNIFVKL
+778 YRLDPSSLNNIFVR
-793 NDQIVN
+793 I
-799 GQIVSGKM
+799 GEEM

-814 TLIPAVG
+814 TLTPSVG
-821 SATQKRFNLYQ
+821 SASQKRFNLYQ
-832 SIACS
+832 SIGCFI
-837 VQPNSG
+837 QPNAG
-843 YSEGDVQKV
+843 YSEGDVQRV
-852 IAEVAKEHLPTGYA
+852 IEEVAKDHLPTGYA

-875 LEANSKSNLTA
+875 LQANSKSNLTA

-896 YMILASLYESFFI
+896 YMILASLYESYFI

-925 AFSWLCGQENN
+925 AFSWLCGQQNN

-962 EKRKQGMPILQAALS
+962 EKRKQGMPIMEAALG

-1025 TLALVFV
+1025 TIALLFV
-1032 VPAFYIIFQML
+1032 VPAFYIIFQKL
-1043 HERFQGGEKPVNEDT
+1043 HERFQGEMKPVE
-1058 ETSASQNTSDAP
+1058 ETSEAP
-1070 HTSTPVSDKK
+1070 DTDMPKSRKK
-1080 NKITTVLVLGTLTLC
+1080 NPVTTVLVLCTLSLC
-1095 TLFPSCGVFKRYEAP
+1095 TFVFSSCGIFKKYEPAQKAEP
-1110 QQPEQDSI
+1110 DSLI
-1118 VTAVSE
+1118 TAVSDE
-1124 ADWQTYIED
+1124 TWQTYMTD
-1133 PVLQGYIKT
+1133 PVLQGHIRK
-1142 ALANNVDYRSR
+1142 ALENNADYRSC
-1153 QLAIREAD
+1153 QLAVQEAD

-1173 TLAINTANVGVS
+1173 TLAISPANVGVS
-1185 GTVTPGSG
+1185 GTYTPGPG
-1193 TSGAV
+1193 MSGATLTYQV
-1198 LSYQIPLAL
+1198 PLSL

-1213 LGTITNRKRQA
+1213 FGTITNRKRQA
-1224 QVLREQADD
+1224 QVLREQAED
-1233 NLAAAHANLVATMA
+1233 NRAATHANLVATVA
-1247 RVYTQLQLLDYQ
+1247 RTYTQLQLLDYQ
-1259 ATIIDSTELI
+1259 AIIIDSTEVI
-1269 WQRVLEVQ
+1269 WQQVLEMQ

-1285 AYSPSVGQMEA
+1285 AYSPSIGQMEA

-1307 LLEQINSLELTM
+1307 LLEQINSLELSM
-1319 CQLMNEEPH
+1319 CLLLNEEPH
-1328 SVVRSPWTSYEFAEW
+1328 RIARSPWKSYEFDAW
-1343 TLEPIPAT
+1343 TMEPVPAA

-1385 LSGLLGWTNNG
+1385 LSGLIGWTNNG
-1396 GVVVNP
+1396 GVVANP

-1409 VLGLAQPIFAGGKLK
+1409 VMGLAQPIFSGGKLT
-1424 ANLQVARL
+1424 ANLKIAKL
-1432 EQEEAAN
+1432 EQQDAAN
-1439 RYVETM
+1439 RYVQTM
-1445 LRAGRE
+1445 LKAGNE

-1458 CRNAQEQDAL
+1458 CRNAQEQDTL
-1468 YRRLLAT
+1468 YQRLLT
-1475 QSDAYN
+1475 IQGESYN
-1481 GTCELMKKGKATYL
+1481 GTRELMKKGKASYL
-1495 EVLTAQEAYLK
+1495 EVLTAQENYLK

-1517 GMISLIDLYIAL
+1517 GLISLIDLYVAL

>member
-1 MNKGNIF
+1 
-8 VDRKVMAVCISLLI
+8 MAVCISLLI
-22 ALIGFICLKTLP
+22 ALVGFICLNTLP

-46 MITTSYTGADA
+46 MITTSYSGADA

-95 FFKQGTDPDM
+95 FFNQGTDPNM

-139 LQIAALVSRDGKFD
+139 LQITALVSRDGKFD

-192 PDVMAQYNLE
+192 PDVMARYGID
-202 PQDIFAAI
+202 PQDVFAAI

-242 IEEFESIVLRTSDG
+242 IEEFEDIVLRTSNG

-266 VELGALSYSFSSKV
+266 VELGALSYSFSSRV

-295 ANATQVNAAI
+295 ANATEVNAAI
-305 NELYDDIKENM
+305 GEIYSDLKKSM
-316 PAGMEFTILQTSD
+316 PAGLEFTTLQTSD
-329 DFLYAAIHNVVE
+329 DFLFAAIHNVVE

-422 YTSAYK
+422 YKSAYK

-486 LCPALTAVLF
+486 LCPALTALLF
-496 RPKKE
+496 RPKNEQKE
-501 AQETQ
+501 ER
-506 HKGLNYWVK
+506 KGLNYYVK
-515 SAYEAGYNA
+515 TAYEAGYNA
-524 ILGKYKNG
+524 ILSKYKNG
-532 VTHFLQKPG
+532 VSRFLQKPN
-541 RAWLWLL
+541 RAWLWLI
-548 AAVIA
+548 AAVVL

-559 SLPAGLVPQEDQGVI
+559 GLPSGLVPQEDQGVI
-574 MVDVTAPAGSPLV
+574 LVDVTAPAGSPLV

-633 PWDERKGYEHYIDY
+633 PWEQRKGYEHYIDY

-666 FQMPQIPGYGNSN
+666 FQMPQIPGYGNSDG
-679 AIDLQMEDLQGG
+679 IDLQMEDLQGG
-691 DMTHFNEVVNT
+691 DMSQFNTVVND
-702 FLAELQKRPEVQ
+702 FLAELQKREEVQ
-714 MAMSLY
+714 LAMSLY

-778 YRLDPNSLNNIFVKL
+778 YRLDPNSLNNIFVRVG
-793 NDQIVN
+793 DQ
-799 GQIVSGKM
+799 M
-807 APISQFV
+807 APIAQFV
-814 TLIPAVG
+814 TLTPSVG

-837 VQPNSG
+837 VKPNSG
-843 YSEGDVQKV
+843 YSDSDVQRV
-852 IAEVAKEHLPTGYA
+852 IAEVAKDHLPAGYG

-875 LEANSKSNLTA
+875 LEANSKSNLTL
-886 LIYLVCVLLI
+886 LIYLVCILLI

-909 PLAVLLSVP
+909 PFAVLLSVP

-925 AFSWLCGQENN
+925 AFSWLCGQQNN

-962 EKRKQGMPILQAALS
+962 EKRKQGMPIIEAALK

-989 VVTMIAGMI
+989 VITMIAGMI

-1032 VPAFYIIFQML
+1032 VPAFYIIFQKL
-1043 HERFQGGEKPVNEDT
+1043 HERFQGEESEAEAAVQPAESEPQPSGKKPVAGVIAIAVVVG
-1058 ETSASQNTSDAP
+1058 SLSLS
-1070 HTSTPVSDKK
+1070 
-1080 NKITTVLVLGTLTLC
+1080 
-1095 TLFPSCGVFKRYEAP
+1095 SCSIFKQYQPAAQP
-1110 QQPEQDSI
+1110 QQDSV

-1124 ADWQTYIED
+1124 ADWKSYIED
-1133 PVLQGYIKT
+1133 PVLQGYIEK
-1142 ALANNVDYRSR
+1142 ALNSNVDYRSR
-1153 QLAIREAD
+1153 QLAVQTAD
-1161 ARLRAAKLGFLP
+1161 ARLRAAKLGFVP
-1173 TLAINTANVGVS
+1173 TLALSPASVGVS

-1193 TSGAV
+1193 ASGAV
-1198 LSYQIPLAL
+1198 LSYQVPLSL

-1213 LGTITNRKRQA
+1213 FGTLTNRKRQA
-1224 QVLREQADD
+1224 DVLRAQAED
-1233 NLAAAHANLVATMA
+1233 NLAVAHANLVATMA
-1247 RVYTQLQLLDYQ
+1247 RAYTQLQLLDYQ
-1259 ATIIDSTELI
+1259 ALILDSTELI
-1269 WQRVLEVQ
+1269 WQRVLQVQ

-1296 SLINVQIQRKQ
+1296 SLINVQIQRRQ
-1307 LLEQINSLELTM
+1307 LLEQINSLELSM
-1319 CQLMNEEPH
+1319 CMLMNEEPH
-1328 SVVRSPWTSYEFAEW
+1328 AIARSPWQSYAFDEW
-1343 TLEPIPAT
+1343 TLEPVPAA

-1362 ERNVAAAFYQ
+1362 ERNVAVAFYQ

-1385 LSGLLGWTNNG
+1385 LSGLIGWTNNG
-1396 GVVVNP
+1396 GVVANP

-1424 ANLQVARL
+1424 ANLTVAKI

-1445 LRAGRE
+1445 LRAGSE
-1451 VNDAIFR
+1451 VNDAMFR

-1468 YRRLLAT
+1468 YQRLLTT
-1475 QSDAYN
+1475 QREAYN
-1481 GTCELMKKGKATYL
+1481 GTCELMQKGKATYL
-1495 EVLTAQEAYLK
+1495 EVLTAQDAYLK

-1517 GMISLIDLYIAL
+1517 GLISLIDLYIAL

>member
-1 MNKGNIF
+1 MKGNIF

-22 ALIGFICLKTLP
+22 ALVGFICLKTLP

-46 MITTSYTGADA
+46 MISTSYSGADA

-86 ATGEVSINV
+86 ATGDVNINV

-139 LQIAALVSRDGKFD
+139 LQITALVSRDGKFD

-158 NYIDINVK
+158 NFIDINVK

-173 GVGAVQNL
+173 GVGSVQLL

-192 PDVMAQYNLE
+192 PDVMARYGIAPE
-202 PQDIFAAI
+202 DIFAAI

-242 IEEFESIVLRTSDG
+242 IDEFESIVLRTDKG
-256 NVLHLRDVAD
+256 NVLHLSDVAD
-266 VELGALSYSFSSKV
+266 VELGALNYSFSSRV
-280 DGQPGVAFIINQAPG
+280 DGQPGVAYIIYQAPG

-305 NELYDDIKENM
+305 NDIYKDLSASM
-316 PAGMEFTILQTSD
+316 PSGLEFTILQTSD

-471 TIASSVGLSCISALT
+471 TIASSVGLSCLSALT

-496 RPKKE
+496 KPSANSTQTSDSFGARVKK
-501 AQETQ
+501 
-506 HKGLNYWVK
+506 
-515 SAYEAGYNA
+515 AYDAAYNA

-532 VTHFLQKPG
+532 VSKFLQKPR
-541 RAWLWLL
+541 RAWLLL
-548 AAVIA
+548 IGAAVI

-559 SLPAGLVPQEDQGVI
+559 ALPAGLVPQEDQGVFL
-574 MVDVTAPAGSPLV
+574 VDVTAPAGSPLV

-615 GLLSG
+615 GIVSG
-620 TGVSYGTLVIRLK
+620 TGVNYGTLVVRLK
-633 PWDERKGYEHYIDY
+633 PWGEREGLEHYIDM
-647 VMGKLY
+647 VMAKLY
-653 LSCEDIKDAQIIP
+653 YSCEDIKDAKIFP
-666 FQMPQIPGYGNSN
+666 TQMPQIPGYGNN
-679 AIDLQMEDLQGG
+679 NGIDLQMEDLQGG
-691 DMTHFNEVVNT
+691 DMSRFNEVVNA
-702 FLAELQKRPEVQ
+702 FLAALQQRPEVQ
-714 MAMSLY
+714 IAQSLY
-720 SESFPK
+720 DESFPK

-734 QCDRAGISPDVV
+734 QCDRAGISPDAV
-746 LNTLGAYCGS
+746 LNTLGAFCGS

-778 YRLDPNSLNNIFVKL
+778 YRLDPNSLNNIFVRIG
-793 NDQIVN
+793 NE
-799 GQIVSGKM
+799 M
-807 APISQFV
+807 APIAQFV
-814 TLIPAVG
+814 TLTPSVG

-832 SIACS
+832 SIACYI
-837 VQPNSG
+837 QPDAG
-843 YSEGDVQKV
+843 YSEGDVQRV
-852 IAEVAKEHLPTGYA
+852 IAEVAKEYLPTGYA

-886 LIYLVCVLLI
+886 LIYLVCILLI
-896 YMILASLYESFFI
+896 YMILASLYESYFI

-925 AFSWLCGQENN
+925 ALSWVCGQANN
-936 IYLQTGVIMLIGLLA
+936 IYLQTGVIMLIGLLS

-962 EKRKQGMPILQAALS
+962 EKRKQGMGIVEAALG

-1032 VPAFYIIFQML
+1032 VPAFYIIFQNL
-1043 HERFQGGEKPVNEDT
+1043 HEKISGSPVKEESKEEMKSED
-1058 ETSASQNTSDAP
+1058 
-1070 HTSTPVSDKK
+1070 
-1080 NKITTVLVLGTLTLC
+1080 
-1095 TLFPSCGVFKRYEAP
+1095 
-1110 QQPEQDSI
+1110 
-1118 VTAVSE
+1118 
-1124 ADWQTYIED
+1124 
-1133 PVLQGYIKT
+1133 
-1142 ALANNVDYRSR
+1142 
-1153 QLAIREAD
+1153 
-1161 ARLRAAKLGFLP
+1161 
-1173 TLAINTANVGVS
+1173 
-1185 GTVTPGSG
+1185 
-1193 TSGAV
+1193 
-1198 LSYQIPLAL
+1198 
-1207 NWGGEG
+1207 
-1213 LGTITNRKRQA
+1213 
-1224 QVLREQADD
+1224 
-1233 NLAAAHANLVATMA
+1233 
-1247 RVYTQLQLLDYQ
+1247 
-1259 ATIIDSTELI
+1259 
-1269 WQRVLEVQ
+1269 
-1277 RVLVKNGQ
+1277 
-1285 AYSPSVGQMEA
+1285 
-1296 SLINVQIQRKQ
+1296 
-1307 LLEQINSLELTM
+1307 
-1319 CQLMNEEPH
+1319 
-1328 SVVRSPWTSYEFAEW
+1328 
-1343 TLEPIPAT
+1343 
-1351 QLSNRADVRAA
+1351 
-1362 ERNVAAAFYQ
+1362 
-1372 TNMAKAAFCPALS
+1372 
-1385 LSGLLGWTNNG
+1385 
-1396 GVVVNP
+1396 
-1402 GQLLMNA
+1402 
-1409 VLGLAQPIFAGGKLK
+1409 
-1424 ANLQVARL
+1424 
-1432 EQEEAAN
+1432 
-1439 RYVETM
+1439 
-1445 LRAGRE
+1445 
-1451 VNDAIFR
+1451 
-1458 CRNAQEQDAL
+1458 
-1468 YRRLLAT
+1468 
-1475 QSDAYN
+1475 
-1481 GTCELMKKGKATYL
+1481 
-1495 EVLTAQEAYLK
+1495 
-1506 AQLADVTNRYN
+1506 
-1517 GMISLIDLYIAL
+1517 
-1529 GGGTK
+1529 

>member
-1 MNKGNIF
+1 MAKGNIF

-22 ALIGFICLKTLP
+22 ALVGFICLKTLP

-46 MITTSYTGADA
+46 MITTSYSGADA

-86 ATGEVSINV
+86 ATGDVNINV

-153 NDFIA
+153 NDFVA
-158 NYIDINVK
+158 NYVDINVK

-173 GVGAVQNL
+173 GVGSVQLL

-192 PDVMAQYNLE
+192 PDVMARYGIAPE
-202 PQDIFAAI
+202 DIFAAI

-242 IEEFESIVLRTSDG
+242 IEEFEAIVLRAADG

-266 VELGALSYSFSSKV
+266 VELGALNYSFSSRI
-280 DGQPGVAFIINQAPG
+280 DGKPGVAYIIYQAPG
-295 ANATQVNAAI
+295 ANATEVNASINAI
-305 NELYDDIKENM
+305 YEDLKKDM

-348 LVILVVYFFLQNFKA
+348 LVILVVYFFLQDFKA
-363 TLIPSISI
+363 TLVPSISI

-414 VMAKMESG
+414 VMAKMEHG

-486 LCPALTAVLF
+486 LCPALTAILF

-501 AQETQ
+501 ETNGKKSFSQ
-506 HKGLNYWVK
+506 WVK
-515 SAYEAGYNA
+515 EAYEAGYNA
-524 ILGKYKNG
+524 VLGKYKNG
-532 VTHFLQKPG
+532 VTKFLQKPG
-541 RAWLWLL
+541 RAWLWLI
-548 AAVIA
+548 AAVVA
-553 MVFAMR
+553 MVLAMR
-559 SLPAGLVPQEDQGVI
+559 ALPAGLVPQEDQGVI
-574 MVDVTAPAGSPLV
+574 LVDVTAPAGSPLV

-615 GLLSG
+615 GIVSG
-620 TGVSYGTLVIRLK
+620 TGVNYGTLVVRLK
-633 PWDERKGYEHYIDY
+633 PWDQREGYEHYIDM
-647 VMGKLY
+647 VMAKLY
-653 LSCEDIKDAQIIP
+653 YSCEDIKDAKIFP
-666 FQMPQIPGYGNSN
+666 TQMPQIPGYGNN
-679 AIDLQMEDLQGG
+679 NGIDLQMEDLQGG
-691 DMTHFNEVVNT
+691 DMSRFNEVVNN
-702 FLAELQKRPEVQ
+702 FLAELQKHPEVQ
-714 MAMSLY
+714 IAQSLY
-720 SESFPK
+720 DESFPK

-734 QCDRAGISPDVV
+734 QCDRAGISPDMV
-746 LNTLGAYCGS
+746 LNTLGAFCGS
-756 AYISNFNQYGKV
+756 SYISNFNQYGKV
-768 YRVMAGAAPE
+768 YRVMAGSAPE
-778 YRLDPNSLNNIFVKL
+778 YRLDPNSLNNIFVRL
-793 NDQIVN
+793 NDQMVN
-799 GQIVSGKM
+799 GQIVNGEM

-814 TLIPAVG
+814 TLTPAVG
-821 SATQKRFNLYQ
+821 SASQKRFNLYQ
-832 SIACS
+832 SIACY
-837 VQPNSG
+837 VQPNAG
-843 YSEGDVQKV
+843 YSEGDVQRV
-852 IAEVAKEHLPTGYA
+852 IEEVAKDHLPSGYG

-875 LEANSKSNLTA
+875 LQANSKSNMTVF
-886 LIYLVCVLLI
+886 IYLVCVLLI
-896 YMILASLYESFFI
+896 YMILASLYESYFI

-925 AFSWLCGQENN
+925 AFSWLCGQQNN

-962 EKRKQGMPILQAALS
+962 EKRKQGMPIIEAALG

-1032 VPAFYIIFQML
+1032 VPAFYIIFQKL
-1043 HERFQGGEKPVNEDT
+1043 HERFQGEPEPAEETAESRDT
-1058 ETSASQNTSDAP
+1058 DMPKSR
-1070 HTSTPVSDKK
+1070 KK
-1080 NKITTVLVLGTLTLC
+1080 NPVTTVLVLGTLSLC
-1095 TLFPSCGVFKRYEAP
+1095 TFVFSSCGIFKKYEPAQQP
-1110 QQPEQDSI
+1110 QQDSL
-1118 VTAVSE
+1118 VTAVSDE
-1124 ADWQTYIED
+1124 SWQTYITD
-1133 PVLQGYIKT
+1133 PVLQGHIRK
-1142 ALANNVDYRSR
+1142 ALSNNVDYRSS
-1153 QLAIREAD
+1153 QLAVQEAD

-1173 TLAINTANVGVS
+1173 TLAISPANVGVM
-1185 GTVTPGSG
+1185 GTFTPGAG
-1193 TSGAV
+1193 TSGATLTYQV
-1198 LSYQIPLAL
+1198 PLSL

-1213 LGTITNRKRQA
+1213 FGTITNRKRQA
-1224 QVLREQADD
+1224 QALREQAED
-1233 NLAAAHANLVATMA
+1233 NRAAAHANLVATIA
-1247 RVYTQLQLLDYQ
+1247 RTYTQLQLLDYQ
-1259 ATIIDSTELI
+1259 AIILDSTELI
-1269 WQRVLEVQ
+1269 WQRVLEIQ
-1277 RVLVKNGQ
+1277 KVLVKNGQ
-1285 AYSPSVGQMEA
+1285 AYSPSIGQMEA
-1296 SLINVQIQRKQ
+1296 SLITVQIQRKQ
-1307 LLEQINSLELTM
+1307 LLEQINSLELSM
-1319 CQLMNEEPH
+1319 CLLLNEEPH
-1328 SVVRSPWTSYEFAEW
+1328 KIARSPWKSYDFEVW
-1343 TLEPIPAT
+1343 TLESVPAAR
-1351 QLSNRADVRAA
+1351 LSNRADVRAA

-1385 LSGLLGWTNNG
+1385 LSGLIGWTNNG
-1396 GVVVNP
+1396 GIVANP

-1409 VLGLAQPIFAGGKLK
+1409 VLGLTQPIFAGGKLK
-1424 ANLQVARL
+1424 ANLKIAKL

-1445 LRAGRE
+1445 LRAGNE

-1458 CRNAQEQDAL
+1458 CKNAQEQDTL
-1468 YRRLLAT
+1468 YQRLLTT
-1475 QSDAYN
+1475 QSESYQ
-1481 GTCELMKKGKATYL
+1481 GTCELMKKGKASYL
-1495 EVLTAQEAYLK
+1495 EVLTAQENYLK

-1517 GMISLIDLYIAL
+1517 GLISLIDLYVAL

>member
-1 MNKGNIF
+1 MAKGNIF

-22 ALIGFICLKTLP
+22 ALVGFICLKTLP

-46 MITTSYTGADA
+46 MISTSYSGADA

-86 ATGEVSINV
+86 ATGDVNINV
-95 FFKQGTDPDM
+95 YFKQGTDPDM

-153 NDFIA
+153 MDFIA

-173 GVGAVQNL
+173 GVGAVQLL

-192 PDVMAQYNLE
+192 PDVMAQYGLE
-202 PQDIFAAI
+202 PNDIFAAI
-210 GNQNMVAATGSLGEQ
+210 GNQNMVAATGALGEQ

-242 IEEFESIVLRTSDG
+242 IEEFESIVLRTSNG

-266 VELGALSYSFSSKV
+266 VELGALNYSFSSRV
-280 DGQPGVAFIINQAPG
+280 DEKPGVAFMINQAPG

-305 NELYDDIKENM
+305 NELYDQIKQTM
-316 PAGMEFTILQTSD
+316 PAGLEFTILQTSD

-341 TLIIAII
+341 TLIIAIL

-471 TIASSVGLSCISALT
+471 TIASSVGLSCLSALT

-496 RPKKE
+496 KPKKE
-501 AQETQ
+501 ETNGKKSFAQ
-506 HKGLNYWVK
+506 YVK
-515 SAYEAGYNA
+515 EAYDAGYNA

-532 VTHFLQKPG
+532 VAKFLKNPH
-541 RAWLWLL
+541 RAWIWLI
-548 AAVIA
+548 AAVVA
-553 MVFAMR
+553 MVLAMR
-559 SLPAGLVPQEDQGVI
+559 ALPSGLVPQEDQGVI

-615 GLLSG
+615 GLISG
-620 TGVSYGTLVIRLK
+620 TGVSYGTLVVRLK
-633 PWDERKGYEHYIDY
+633 PWDQRKGIEHYIDY
-647 VMGKLY
+647 VMAKLY
-653 LSCEDIKDAQIIP
+653 LSCEDIKDAQVIP

-691 DMTHFNEVVNT
+691 DMSQFNDIVNN
-702 FLAELQKRPEVQ
+702 FLAELQKHPEVQ

-778 YRLDPNSLNNIFVKL
+778 YRLDPSSLNNIFVKL
-793 NDQIVN
+793 NGKMVN
-799 GQIVSGKM
+799 GEMVSEM
-807 APISQFV
+807 APIAQFV
-814 TLIPAVG
+814 TLTPAVG

-837 VQPNSG
+837 VQPSAG
-843 YSEGDVQKV
+843 YSEGNVQKV
-852 IAEVAKEHLPTGYA
+852 IEEVAKTHLPTGYTF
-866 YEYGGMSRE
+866 EYGGMSRE
-875 LEANSKSNLTA
+875 LQANSKSNLTA
-886 LIYLVCVLLI
+886 LIYLVCILLI
-896 YMILASLYESFFI
+896 YMILASLYESYFI

-962 EKRKQGMPILQAALS
+962 EKRKQGMPIIEAALG

-1032 VPAFYIIFQML
+1032 VPAFYIIFQKL
-1043 HERFQGGEKPVNEDT
+1043 HERFQGTPEPVEEEKKLSIINNKSSIIIVLI
-1058 ETSASQNTSDAP
+1058 ASTM
-1070 HTSTPVSDKK
+1070 
-1080 NKITTVLVLGTLTLC
+1080 TLS
-1095 TLFPSCGVFKRYEAP
+1095 SCGVFKKYEPAQQAP
-1110 QQPEQDSI
+1110 QDSLI
-1118 VTAVSE
+1118 TAVSE
-1124 ADWQTYIED
+1124 ENWQTFITD
-1133 PVLQGYIKT
+1133 PILQGHIRK
-1142 ALANNVDYRSR
+1142 ALENNVDYRSR
-1153 QLAIREAD
+1153 KLAIQEAD

-1173 TLAINTANVGVS
+1173 TLAISPANVGVT
-1185 GTVTPGSG
+1185 GTYTPDAG
-1193 TSGAV
+1193 TSGATLTYQV
-1198 LSYQIPLAL
+1198 PLSL

-1213 LGTITNRKRQA
+1213 FGTITNRKRQA
-1224 QVLREQADD
+1224 QVLREQAED
-1233 NLAAAHANLVATMA
+1233 NRAAAHANLVATVA
-1247 RVYTQLQLLDYQ
+1247 RTYTQLQLLDYQ
-1259 ATIIDSTELI
+1259 ETILDSTEVI
-1269 WQRVLEVQ
+1269 WQQVLEIQ

-1285 AYSPSVGQMEA
+1285 AYSPSIGQMEA

-1307 LLEQINSLELTM
+1307 LLEQIHSLELSM
-1319 CQLMNEEPH
+1319 CLLLNEEPH
-1328 SVVRSPWTSYEFAEW
+1328 KIARSPWSSYSFTPW
-1343 TLEPIPAT
+1343 TIEPVPASR
-1351 QLSNRADVRAA
+1351 LSNRADVRAA

-1385 LSGLLGWTNNG
+1385 LSGLIGWTNNG
-1396 GVVVNP
+1396 GIVPNP

-1409 VLGLAQPIFAGGKLK
+1409 ALGLSQPIFAGGKLK
-1424 ANLQVARL
+1424 ANLKIAKLQ
-1432 EQEEAAN
+1432 QEEAAE

-1445 LRAGRE
+1445 LRAGSE

-1458 CRNAQEQDAL
+1458 CKSAQVQDSL
-1468 YRRLLAT
+1468 YQRLLTT
-1475 QSDAYN
+1475 QSESYH
-1481 GTCELMKKGKATYL
+1481 GTCELMKKGKASYL
-1495 EVLTAQEAYLK
+1495 EVLTAQENYLN
-1506 AQLADVTNRYN
+1506 AQLSDVTNRYN
-1517 GMISLIDLYIAL
+1517 GLISLIDLYIAL
-1529 GGGTK
+1529 GGATK

>member
-1 MNKGNIF
+1 MKGNIF
-8 VDRKVMAVCISLLI
+8 VDRKVMAVCLSLLI
-22 ALIGFICLKTLP
+22 ALVGFICLKTLP

-46 MITTSYTGADA
+46 MISTSYSGADA

-86 ATGEVSINV
+86 ATGDVSINV
-95 FFKQGTDPDM
+95 YFKQGTDADM

-192 PDVMAQYNLE
+192 PDVMARYGLD

-210 GNQNMVAATGSLGEQ
+210 GNQNMVAATGALGEQ

-242 IEEFESIVLRTSDG
+242 IEEFESIVLRTSEG

-266 VELGALSYSFSSKV
+266 VELGALSYSFSSRI
-280 DGQPGVAFIINQAPG
+280 DGKPGVAFIINQAPG

-305 NELYDDIKENM
+305 GELYKDLQQTM
-316 PAGMEFTILQTSD
+316 PAGLEFTIMQTSD

-341 TLIIAII
+341 TLIIAIL
-348 LVILVVYFFLQNFKA
+348 LVILVVYFFLQSFKA
-363 TLIPSISI
+363 TVIPSISI

-414 VMAKMESG
+414 VMAKMEAG
-422 YTSAYK
+422 YTSAYQ

-486 LCPALTAVLF
+486 LCPALTAILF
-496 RPKKE
+496 KPKAGTESSK
-501 AQETQ
+501 QSFSQ
-506 HKGLNYWVK
+506 RVK
-515 SAYEAGYNA
+515 QAYDAAYNA

-532 VTHFLQKPG
+532 VSRFLQKPS
-541 RAWLWLL
+541 RAWIWLIL
-548 AAVIA
+548 AAVA
-553 MVFAMR
+553 MVFSMR
-559 SLPAGLVPQEDQGVI
+559 ALPSGLVPQEDQGVI
-574 MVDVTAPAGSPLV
+574 LVDVTAPAGSPLV

-601 RLEEVESYAKISGF
+601 RLEEVESYAKVSGF
-615 GLLSG
+615 GIISG
-620 TGVSYGTLVIRLK
+620 TGVSYGTLIVRLK
-633 PWDERKGYEHYIDY
+633 PWDERKGIEHYIDF
-647 VMGKLY
+647 VMYKLY
-653 LSCEDIKDAQIIP
+653 LSCEDIKDAQVIP

-691 DMTHFNEVVNT
+691 DMSHFNEVVNG

-756 AYISNFNQYGKV
+756 SYVSNFNQYGKV

-778 YRLDPNSLNNIFVKL
+778 YRLDPASLNNIFVR
-793 NDQIVN
+793 VN
-799 GQIVSGKM
+799 GEM

-814 TLIPAVG
+814 SLTPAVG
-821 SATQKRFNLYQ
+821 SASQKRFNLYQ

-843 YSEGDVQKV
+843 YSAGDVQRV
-852 IAEVAKEHLPTGYA
+852 IAEVAKDHLPTGYG

-875 LEANSKSNLTA
+875 LEQNSKSNLTA
-886 LIYLVCVLLI
+886 LIYLVCILLI

-925 AFSWLCGQENN
+925 ALSWLCGQENN
-936 IYLQTGVIMLIGLLA
+936 IYLQTGVIMLIGLLS

-962 EKRKQGMPILQAALS
+962 EKRKQGMGIVEAALG

-998 PLIIEGGAGANG
+998 PLIVEGGAGANG

-1015 IGVTGGMAVG
+1015 IGVTGGMAIG
-1025 TLALVFV
+1025 TLALLFV
-1032 VPAFYIIFQML
+1032 VPAFYIIFQTL
-1043 HERFQGGEKPVNEDT
+1043 HEKVQGGTSVEEKNLT
-1058 ETSASQNTSDAP
+1058 GAAGLTAKRSNRLKAGL
-1070 HTSTPVSDKK
+1070 
-1080 NKITTVLVLGTLTLC
+1080 TVLILIC
-1095 TLFPSCGVFKRYEAP
+1095 TVCFSSCGIFKKYTP
-1110 QQPEQDSI
+1110 QEQPAQDSL
-1118 VTAVSE
+1118 VTKVSE
-1124 ADWQTYIED
+1124 ADWHDFIQD
-1133 PVLQGYIKT
+1133 PILQAHIQA
-1142 ALANNVDYRSR
+1142 ALEANVDLRSR
-1153 QLAIREAD
+1153 QLAVKEAD

-1173 TLAINTANVGVS
+1173 TLAISTAQVGVA
-1185 GTVTPGSG
+1185 GTYTPGSG
-1193 TSGAV
+1193 MSGATLTYHV
-1198 LSYQIPLAL
+1198 PLAL

-1213 LGTITNRKRQA
+1213 FGTLTNRKRQA
-1224 QVLREQADD
+1224 DVLRAQAED
-1233 NLAAAHANLVATMA
+1233 NLAAAHANLVATVA
-1247 RVYTQLQLLDYQ
+1247 RTYTQLQLLDYQ
-1259 ATIIDSTELI
+1259 AVILDSTEQI
-1269 WQRVLEVQ
+1269 WQEVLEMQ
-1277 RVLVKNGQ
+1277 RALVRNGR
-1285 AYSPSVGQMEA
+1285 AYSPSIGQMET
-1296 SLINVQIQRKQ
+1296 SLINVQIQRQQ
-1307 LLEQINSLELTM
+1307 LLEQIHALELSF
-1319 CQLMNEEPH
+1319 CLLLNEEPKP
-1328 SVVRSPWTSYEFAEW
+1328 VARSPWTSYTFQTFA
-1343 TLEPIPAT
+1343 LEPIPAA

-1362 ERNVAAAFYQ
+1362 ERNVAAAYYQ

-1385 LSGLLGWTNNG
+1385 LSGLIGWTNNG
-1396 GVVVNP
+1396 GLVVNP

-1424 ANLQVARL
+1424 ANLKIAKL

-1445 LRAGRE
+1445 LRAGSE

-1458 CRNAQEQDAL
+1458 CQSAQQQDSL
-1468 YRRLLAT
+1468 YQRLLTT
-1475 QSDAYN
+1475 QEESYQ
-1481 GTCELMKKGKATYL
+1481 GTCELMKKGKASYL
-1495 EVLTAQEAYLK
+1495 EVLTAQENLLN

-1517 GMISLIDLYIAL
+1517 GLISLIDLYIAL

>member
-1 MNKGNIF
+1 
-8 VDRKVMAVCISLLI
+8 MAVCISLLI
-22 ALIGFICLKTLP
+22 ALVGFICLKTLP

-46 MITTSYTGADA
+46 MISTSYSGADA

-86 ATGEVSINV
+86 ATGDVNINV
-95 FFKQGTDPDM
+95 YFNQGTDADM

-153 NDFIA
+153 MDFIA

-173 GVGAVQNL
+173 GVGAVQLL

-192 PDVMAQYNLE
+192 PDVMAQYGLE
-202 PQDIFAAI
+202 PNDVFAAI
-210 GNQNMVAATGSLGEQ
+210 GNQNMVAAAGALGEQ

-242 IEEFESIVLRTSDG
+242 IEEFESIVLRTDHG

-266 VELGALSYSFSSKV
+266 VELGALNYSFSSRV
-280 DGQPGVAFIINQAPG
+280 DGKPGVAFMINQAPG

-305 NELYDDIKENM
+305 NDLYDQIKKTM
-316 PAGMEFTILQTSD
+316 PAGLEFTILQTSD

-341 TLIIAII
+341 TLIIAIL

-471 TIASSVGLSCISALT
+471 TIASSVGLSCLSALT
-486 LCPALTAVLF
+486 LCPALTAILF

-501 AQETQ
+501 EAGEKKSFAQ
-506 HKGLNYWVK
+506 YVK
-515 SAYEAGYNA
+515 EAYDAGYNA

-532 VTHFLQKPG
+532 VAKFLQKPS
-541 RAWLWLL
+541 RAWLWLI

-559 SLPAGLVPQEDQGVI
+559 ALPSGLVPQEDQGVI

-601 RLEEVESYAKISGF
+601 RIEEVESYAKISGF
-615 GLLSG
+615 GLISG
-620 TGVSYGTLVIRLK
+620 TGVSYGTLVVRLK
-633 PWDERKGYEHYIDY
+633 PWDQRKGIEHYIDY
-647 VMGKLY
+647 VMAKLY
-653 LSCEDIKDAQIIP
+653 LSCEDIKDAQVIP

-691 DMTHFNEVVNT
+691 DMSKFNEVVNN
-702 FLAELQKRPEVQ
+702 FLAELQKHPEIQ

-756 AYISNFNQYGKV
+756 SYISNFNQYGKV

-778 YRLDPNSLNNIFVKL
+778 YRLDPSSLNNIFVKIG
-793 NDQIVN
+793 DE
-799 GQIVSGKM
+799 M

-814 TLIPAVG
+814 TLTPAVG

-837 VQPNSG
+837 IQPSAG
-843 YSEGDVQKV
+843 YSEGNVQKV
-852 IAEVAKEHLPTGYA
+852 IEEVAKTHLPTGYTF
-866 YEYGGMSRE
+866 EYGGMSRE
-875 LEANSKSNLTA
+875 LQANSKSNLTA
-886 LIYLVCVLLI
+886 LIYLVCILLI

-925 AFSWLCGQENN
+925 ALSWLCGQENN

-962 EKRKQGMPILQAALS
+962 EKRKQGMPIVEAALG

-1032 VPAFYIIFQML
+1032 VPAFYIIFQTL
-1043 HERFQGGEKPVNEDT
+1043 HERFQGEPEPVEEEKKSSIINNKSSIIIVLI
-1058 ETSASQNTSDAP
+1058 ASTISL
-1070 HTSTPVSDKK
+1070 S
-1080 NKITTVLVLGTLTLC
+1080 
-1095 TLFPSCGVFKRYEAP
+1095 SCGIFKKYEPA
-1110 QQPEQDSI
+1110 QKPEQDSLI
-1118 VTAVSE
+1118 TAVSD
-1124 ADWQTYIED
+1124 ANWQTYITD
-1133 PVLQGYIKT
+1133 PILQGHIRK
-1142 ALANNVDYRSR
+1142 ALENNVDYRSCK
-1153 QLAIREAD
+1153 LAVLEAD

-1173 TLAINTANVGVS
+1173 TLAISPANVGVS
-1185 GTVTPGSG
+1185 GTYTPGAG
-1193 TSGAV
+1193 MSGAT
-1198 LSYQIPLAL
+1198 LSYQVPLSL

-1213 LGTITNRKRQA
+1213 FGTITNRKRQA
-1224 QVLREQADD
+1224 QVLREQAED
-1233 NLAAAHANLVATMA
+1233 NRAAAHANLVATVA
-1247 RVYTQLQLLDYQ
+1247 RMYTQLQLLDYQ
-1259 ATIIDSTELI
+1259 GVILDSTEVI
-1269 WQRVLEVQ
+1269 WQQVLEIQ

-1285 AYSPSVGQMEA
+1285 AYSPSIGQMEA

-1307 LLEQINSLELTM
+1307 LLEQIHSLELSM
-1319 CQLMNEEPH
+1319 CLLLNVEPQAIA
-1328 SVVRSPWTSYEFAEW
+1328 RSPWSSYPFTPW
-1343 TLEPIPAT
+1343 TLEPVPAS

-1385 LSGLLGWTNNG
+1385 LSGLIGWTNNG
-1396 GVVVNP
+1396 GIVANP

-1409 VLGLAQPIFAGGKLK
+1409 VLGLSQPIFAGGKLK
-1424 ANLQVARL
+1424 ANLKIAKL

-1445 LRAGRE
+1445 LKAGSE

-1458 CRNAQEQDAL
+1458 CKNAQEQDTL
-1468 YRRLLAT
+1468 YQRLLTT
-1475 QSDAYN
+1475 QSESYE
-1481 GTCELMKKGKATYL
+1481 GTYELMKTGRANYL
-1495 EVLTAQEAYLK
+1495 EVLTAQENYLK
-1506 AQLADVTNRYN
+1506 AQLSDVTNRYN
-1517 GMISLIDLYIAL
+1517 GLISLIDLYVAL

>member
-1 MNKGNIF
+1 MAKGNIF

-22 ALIGFICLKTLP
+22 ALVGFICLKTLP

-46 MITTSYTGADA
+46 MITTSYSGADA

-86 ATGEVSINV
+86 ATGDVNINV

-153 NDFIA
+153 NDFVA
-158 NYIDINVK
+158 NYVDINVK

-173 GVGAVQNL
+173 GVGSVQLL

-192 PDVMAQYNLE
+192 PDVMARYGIAPE
-202 PQDIFAAI
+202 DIFAAI

-242 IEEFESIVLRTSDG
+242 IEEFNDIVLRSSGG
-256 NVLHLRDVAD
+256 NVLHLRDVAE
-266 VELGALSYSFSSKV
+266 VELGALNYSFSSRI
-280 DGQPGVAFIINQAPG
+280 DGQPGVAYIIYQAPG

-305 NELYDDIKENM
+305 NEIYSDLQKSM

-341 TLIIAII
+341 TLIIAIL
-348 LVILVVYFFLQNFKA
+348 LVILVVYFFLQDFKA
-363 TLIPSISI
+363 TLVPSISI

-381 VKVAGFSLN
+381 VKIAGFSLN

-414 VMAKMESG
+414 VMAKMEHG

-486 LCPALTAVLF
+486 LCPALTAILF

-501 AQETQ
+501 EKNGKKSFNQ
-506 HKGLNYWVK
+506 WVK
-515 SAYEAGYNA
+515 EAYEAGYNA

-532 VTHFLQKPG
+532 VSKFLQKPG
-541 RAWLWLL
+541 RAWIWLI
-548 AAVIA
+548 AAVVA

-559 SLPAGLVPQEDQGVI
+559 ALPAGLVPQEDQGVI
-574 MVDVTAPAGSPLV
+574 LVDVTAPAGSPLV

-615 GLLSG
+615 GIVSG
-620 TGVSYGTLVIRLK
+620 TGVNYGTLVVRLK
-633 PWDERKGYEHYIDY
+633 PWDQRKGLEHYIDM
-647 VMGKLY
+647 VMAKLY
-653 LSCEDIKDAQIIP
+653 YSCEDIKDAKIFP
-666 FQMPQIPGYGNSN
+666 TQMPQIPGYGNN
-679 AIDLQMEDLQGG
+679 NGIDLQMEDLQGG
-691 DMTHFNEVVNT
+691 DMSKFNEVVNA
-702 FLAELQKRPEVQ
+702 FLAELQKHQEVQ
-714 MAMSLY
+714 IAQSLY

-746 LNTLGAYCGS
+746 LNTLGAFCGS

-778 YRLDPNSLNNIFVKL
+778 YRLDPASLNNIFVRIG
-793 NDQIVN
+793 DE
-799 GQIVSGKM
+799 M

-814 TLIPAVG
+814 TLTPAIG

-832 SIACS
+832 SIACYI
-837 VQPNSG
+837 QPNAG
-843 YSEGDVQKV
+843 YSEGDVQRV
-852 IAEVAKEHLPTGYA
+852 IEEVAQEHLPSGYS

-875 LEANSKSNLTA
+875 LQANSKSNMTV

-896 YMILASLYESFFI
+896 YMILASLYESYFI

-962 EKRKQGMPILQAALS
+962 EKRKQGMPIIEAALG

-1032 VPAFYIIFQML
+1032 VPAFYIIFQKL
-1043 HERFQGGEKPVNEDT
+1043 HERFQGESEEQPLPDPPHKGGKS
-1058 ETSASQNTSDAP
+1058 SAANQIA
-1070 HTSTPVSDKK
+1070 VV
-1080 NKITTVLVLGTLTLC
+1080 IVLC
-1095 TLFPSCGVFKRYEAP
+1095 TFVFSSCGIFKKYEPAAK
-1110 QQPEQDSI
+1110 PEADSL
-1118 VTAVSE
+1118 VTAVSDE
-1124 ADWQTYIED
+1124 SWQTYITD
-1133 PVLQGYIKT
+1133 PVLQGHVRK
-1142 ALANNVDYRSR
+1142 ALSNNVDYRSR
-1153 QLAIREAD
+1153 QLAVQEAD

-1173 TLAINTANVGVS
+1173 TLAITPANVGVM
-1185 GTVTPGSG
+1185 GTYSPDGG
-1193 TSGAV
+1193 MSGATLTYQV
-1198 LSYQIPLAL
+1198 PLSL

-1213 LGTITNRKRQA
+1213 FGTITNRKRQA
-1224 QVLREQADD
+1224 QALREQAED
-1233 NLAAAHANLVATMA
+1233 NRAAAHANLVATIA
-1247 RVYTQLQLLDYQ
+1247 RTYTQLQLLDYQ
-1259 ATIIDSTELI
+1259 AIIMDSTEVI
-1269 WQRVLEVQ
+1269 WQRVLEIQ
-1277 RVLVKNGQ
+1277 KVLVKNGH
-1285 AYSPSVGQMEA
+1285 AYSPSIGQMEA

-1307 LLEQINSLELTM
+1307 LMEQIHSLELSM
-1319 CQLMNEEPH
+1319 CMLLNEEPH
-1328 SVVRSPWTSYEFAEW
+1328 EIARSPWTSYEFEVW
-1343 TLEPIPAT
+1343 NIEPVPAA

-1385 LSGLLGWTNNG
+1385 LSGLIGWTNNG

-1409 VLGLAQPIFAGGKLK
+1409 VLGLTQPIFAGGKLK
-1424 ANLQVARL
+1424 ANLKIAKLQ
-1432 EQEEAAN
+1432 QEDAAN

-1445 LRAGRE
+1445 LRAGNE

-1458 CRNAQEQDAL
+1458 CKNAQEQDTL
-1468 YRRLLAT
+1468 YQRLLTT
-1475 QSDAYN
+1475 QSESYQ
-1481 GTCELMKKGKATYL
+1481 GTCELMKKGKASYL
-1495 EVLTAQEAYLK
+1495 EVLTAQENYLK
-1506 AQLADVTNRYN
+1506 AQLSDVTNRYN
-1517 GMISLIDLYIAL
+1517 GLISLIDLYVAL

>member
-1 MNKGNIF
+1 MAKGNIF

-22 ALIGFICLKTLP
+22 ALVGFICLKTLP

-72 NGVENMAYMTSEAS
+72 NGVEDMAYMTSEAS
-86 ATGEVSINV
+86 ATGDVNINV
-95 FFKQGTDPDM
+95 FFKQGTDPNM

-139 LQIAALVSRDGKFD
+139 LQISALVSRDGKFD

-192 PDVMAQYNLE
+192 PDVMARYGIAPE
-202 PQDIFAAI
+202 DIFAAI

-242 IEEFESIVLRTSDG
+242 IDEFNDIVLRSSGG

-266 VELGALSYSFSSKV
+266 VELGALSYSFSSRV
-280 DGQPGVAFIINQAPG
+280 DGQPGVVFMINQAPG

-305 NELYDDIKENM
+305 NEIYKDLQKTM
-316 PAGMEFTILQTSD
+316 PAGLEFTTLQTSD
-329 DFLYAAIHNVVE
+329 DFLFAAIHNVVE

-348 LVILVVYFFLQNFKA
+348 LVILVVYFFLQDFKA

-381 VKVAGFSLN
+381 VKIAGFSLN

-414 VMAKMESG
+414 VMAKMEHG

-486 LCPALTAVLF
+486 LCPALTAMLF
-496 RPKKE
+496 KPSAASNQPSGFR
-501 AQETQ
+501 QR
-506 HKGLNYWVK
+506 VK
-515 SAYEAGYNA
+515 QAYDAAYNA

-532 VTHFLQKPG
+532 VGKFIQKPG
-541 RAWLWLL
+541 RAWIWLI
-548 AAVIA
+548 AAVVA
-553 MVFAMR
+553 MVLAMR
-559 SLPAGLVPQEDQGVI
+559 ALPAGLVPQEDQGVFV
-574 MVDVTAPAGSPLV
+574 VDVTAPAGSPLV

-615 GLLSG
+615 GIISG
-620 TGVSYGTLVIRLK
+620 TGVSYGTLVVRLK
-633 PWDERKGYEHYIDY
+633 PWDDRKGLEHYIDM
-647 VMGKLY
+647 VMAKLY
-653 LSCEDIKDAQIIP
+653 YSCEDIKDAKIFP
-666 FQMPQIPGYGNSN
+666 AQMPQIPGYGNN
-679 AIDLQMEDLQGG
+679 NGIDLQMEDLQGG
-691 DMTHFNEVVNT
+691 DMSKFNEVVNA
-702 FLAELQKRPEVQ
+702 FLAELQKHPEVQ
-714 MAMSLY
+714 IAQSLY

-734 QCDRAGISPDVV
+734 QCYRAGISPDVV
-746 LNTLGAYCGS
+746 LNTLGAFCGS

-778 YRLDPNSLNNIFVKL
+778 YRLDPSSLNNIFVRIG
-793 NDQIVN
+793 DE
-799 GQIVSGKM
+799 M

-814 TLIPAVG
+814 TLTPTVG
-821 SATQKRFNLYQ
+821 SASQKRFNLYQ
-832 SIACS
+832 SIGCFI
-837 VQPNSG
+837 QPNAG
-843 YSEGDVQKV
+843 YSEGDVQRV
-852 IAEVAKEHLPTGYA
+852 IDEVAKDHLPAGYS

-875 LEANSKSNLTA
+875 LQANSKSNMTA

-896 YMILASLYESFFI
+896 YMILASLYESYFI

-925 AFSWLCGQENN
+925 AFSWLCGQQNN

-962 EKRKQGMPILQAALS
+962 EKRKQGMPILEAAMG

-1025 TLALVFV
+1025 TLALLFV
-1032 VPAFYIIFQML
+1032 VPAFYIIFQKL
-1043 HERFQGGEKPVNEDT
+1043 HERFQGESEEQPLPDPPHKGGKS
-1058 ETSASQNTSDAP
+1058 SAANQIA
-1070 HTSTPVSDKK
+1070 VV
-1080 NKITTVLVLGTLTLC
+1080 IVLC
-1095 TLFPSCGVFKRYEAP
+1095 TFVFSSCGIFKKYEPAAK
-1110 QQPEQDSI
+1110 PEADSL
-1118 VTAVSE
+1118 VTAVSDE
-1124 ADWQTYIED
+1124 SWQTYITD
-1133 PVLQGYIKT
+1133 PVLQGHVRK

-1153 QLAIREAD
+1153 QLAVQEAD

-1173 TLAINTANVGVS
+1173 TLAITPANVGVM
-1185 GTVTPGSG
+1185 GTYSPDGG
-1193 TSGAV
+1193 MSGAT
-1198 LSYQIPLAL
+1198 LTYQVPLAL

-1213 LGTITNRKRQA
+1213 FGTITNRKRQA
-1224 QVLREQADD
+1224 QALREQAED
-1233 NLAAAHANLVATMA
+1233 NRAAAHANLVATIA
-1247 RVYTQLQLLDYQ
+1247 RTYTQLQLLDYQ
-1259 ATIIDSTELI
+1259 AIIMDSTEVI
-1269 WQRVLEVQ
+1269 WQRVLEIQ
-1277 RVLVKNGQ
+1277 KVLVKNGH
-1285 AYSPSVGQMEA
+1285 AYSPSIGQMEA

-1307 LLEQINSLELTM
+1307 LMEQIHSLELSM
-1319 CQLMNEEPH
+1319 CMLLNEEPH
-1328 SVVRSPWTSYEFAEW
+1328 EIARSPWKSYEFEVW
-1343 TLEPIPAT
+1343 SIEPIPAA

-1385 LSGLLGWTNNG
+1385 LSGLIGWTNNG

-1409 VLGLAQPIFAGGKLK
+1409 VLGLTQPIFAGGKLK
-1424 ANLQVARL
+1424 ANLKIAKLQ
-1432 EQEEAAN
+1432 QEDAAN

-1445 LRAGRE
+1445 LRAGNE

-1458 CRNAQEQDAL
+1458 CKNAQEQDTL
-1468 YRRLLAT
+1468 YQRLLTT
-1475 QSDAYN
+1475 QSESYQ
-1481 GTCELMKKGKATYL
+1481 GTCELMKKGKASYL
-1495 EVLTAQEAYLK
+1495 EVLTAQENYLK
-1506 AQLADVTNRYN
+1506 AQLSDVTNRYN
-1517 GMISLIDLYIAL
+1517 GLISLIDLYVAL

>member
-1 MNKGNIF
+1 MKGNIF

-46 MITTSYTGADA
+46 MITTSYSGADA

-72 NGVENMAYMTSEAS
+72 NGVENMAYITSEAS
-86 ATGEVSINV
+86 ATGEVNINV
-95 FFKQGTDPDM
+95 YFKQGTDPDM

-139 LQIAALVSRDGKFD
+139 LQIGALVSRDGKFD

-158 NYIDINVK
+158 NYIDINVR
-166 PRLLRVT
+166 PRLLRIT

-192 PDVMAQYNLE
+192 PDVMAQYGLD

-210 GNQNMVAATGSLGEQ
+210 GNQNMVAATGALGEQ

-242 IEEFESIVLRTSDG
+242 IDEFESIVLRATDG

-266 VELGALSYSFSSKV
+266 VELGALSYSFSSRV

-305 NELYDDIKENM
+305 NDLYDQLKKTM
-316 PAGMEFTILQTSD
+316 PAGLEFTVLQTSD

-341 TLIIAII
+341 TLIIAIL

-381 VKVAGFSLN
+381 VKIAGFSLN

-486 LCPALTAVLF
+486 LCPALTAILF
-496 RPKKE
+496 RPKQGAEEGKE
-501 AQETQ
+501 Q
-506 HKGLNYWVK
+506 KGLNYWVK
-515 SAYEAGYNA
+515 TAYDTAYNA
-524 ILGKYKNG
+524 ILGKYKKG
-532 VTHFLQKPG
+532 VAKFLQKPR

-548 AAVIA
+548 AAVVI
-553 MVFAMR
+553 MVLAMR
-559 SLPAGLVPQEDQGVI
+559 ALPSGLVPQEDQGVI
-574 MVDVTAPAGSPLV
+574 FVDVTAPAGSPLV

-620 TGVSYGTLVIRLK
+620 TGVSYGTLVVRLK
-633 PWDERKGYEHYIDY
+633 PWDDRKGLEHYIDM
-647 VMGKLY
+647 VMYKLY

-691 DMTHFNEVVNT
+691 DMSVFNEVVNN
-702 FLAELQKRPEVQ
+702 FLAELQKHKEVQ
-714 MAMSLY
+714 MAISMY

-726 YKVDVNAT
+726 FKVDVNAT
-734 QCDRAGISPDVV
+734 QCDRAGISPDMV

-778 YRLDPNSLNNIFVKL
+778 YRLDPSSLNNIFVKVG
-793 NDQIVN
+793 DE
-799 GQIVSGKM
+799 M
-807 APISQFV
+807 APIAQFV
-814 TLIPAVG
+814 TLTPAVG

-843 YSEGDVQKV
+843 YSEGDVQRV
-852 IAEVAKEHLPTGYA
+852 IEEVAKDHLPAGYG

-875 LEANSKSNLTA
+875 LQANSKSNLTG

-925 AFSWLCGQENN
+925 AFSYLCGQENN

-962 EKRKQGMPILQAALS
+962 EKRKQGMPIVEAALK

-1032 VPAFYIIFQML
+1032 VPAFYIIFQKL
-1043 HERFQGGEKPVNEDT
+1043 HERFQESESGEVKSERSAVITPMIAVVAVSTLLLSSCGIMKKYEPSSSQISTSTSQDSLVT
-1058 ETSASQNTSDAP
+1058 EVSDARWE
-1070 HTSTPVSDKK
+1070 SY
-1080 NKITTVLVLGTLTLC
+1080 IT
-1095 TLFPSCGVFKRYEAP
+1095 
-1110 QQPEQDSI
+1110 
-1118 VTAVSE
+1118 
-1124 ADWQTYIED
+1124 D
-1133 PVLQGYIKT
+1133 PVLQGHIRT
-1142 ALANNVDYRSR
+1142 AINNNVDYRSR
-1153 QLAIREAD
+1153 QIAVQEAD
-1161 ARLRAAKLGFLP
+1161 ARLRAAKLGYLP
-1173 TLAINTANVGVS
+1173 TLSLAPAQVGVA
-1185 GTVTPGSG
+1185 GTYTPNVG
-1193 TSGAV
+1193 TSGAI
-1198 LSYQIPLAL
+1198 LTYQVPLAL

-1213 LGTITNRKRQA
+1213 FGTITNRKRQA
-1224 QVLREQADD
+1224 EVLLDQADD
-1233 NLAAAHANLVATMA
+1233 NAAAAHANLVATIA
-1247 RVYTQLQLLDYQ
+1247 RIYTQLQLLDYQ
-1259 ATIIDSTELI
+1259 AVILDSTEMI
-1269 WQRVLEVQ
+1269 WQRVLETQ
-1277 RVLVKNGQ
+1277 RSLVKNGH

-1296 SLINVQIQRKQ
+1296 SLINVQIQRRQ
-1307 LLEQINSLELTM
+1307 LMEQIHSLELSM
-1319 CQLMNEEPH
+1319 CLLLNEEPH
-1328 SVVRSPWTSYEFAEW
+1328 AIARSPF
-1343 TLEPIPAT
+1343 TLSPFNFQFSPDLSIPAS

-1385 LSGLLGWTNNG
+1385 LSGLIGWTNNG
-1396 GVVVNP
+1396 GVVANP

-1409 VLGLAQPIFAGGKLK
+1409 VLGLAQPIFADGKLK
-1424 ANLQVARL
+1424 ANLKIAKL

-1445 LRAGRE
+1445 LRAGSE

-1458 CRNAQEQDAL
+1458 CSSAQAQDEL
-1468 YRRLLAT
+1468 YQRLLTTQRESYDAT
-1475 QSDAYN
+1475 
-1481 GTCELMKKGKATYL
+1481 CMLMKKGKASYL
-1495 EVLTAQEAYLK
+1495 EVLNAQENYLN

-1517 GMISLIDLYIAL
+1517 GLISLIDLYVAL

>member
-1 MNKGNIF
+1 MAKGNIF

-22 ALIGFICLKTLP
+22 ALVGFICLKTLP

-46 MITTSYTGADA
+46 MISTSYSGADA

-86 ATGEVSINV
+86 ATGDVNINV
-95 FFKQGTDPDM
+95 YFNQGTDPNM

-173 GVGAVQNL
+173 GVGAVQLL

-192 PDVMAQYNLE
+192 PDVMAQYGLV
-202 PQDIFAAI
+202 PDDVFAAI

-230 QYNLEYK
+230 QYNLEYR

-242 IEEFESIVLRTSDG
+242 IEEFESIVLRTSNG

-266 VELGALSYSFSSKV
+266 VELGALSYSFSSNV
-280 DGQPGVAFIINQAPG
+280 DGQPGVAFMINQAPG

-305 NELYDDIKENM
+305 NDLYAQLKKTM
-316 PAGMEFTILQTSD
+316 PAGLEFTILQTSD

-341 TLIIAII
+341 TLIIAIL
-348 LVILVVYFFLQNFKA
+348 LVILVVYFFLQDFKA

-414 VMAKMESG
+414 VMAKMEHG

-471 TIASSVGLSCISALT
+471 TIASSVGLSCLSALT
-486 LCPALTAVLF
+486 LCPALAAILF
-496 RPKKE
+496 KPKKE
-501 AQETQ
+501 EPSAKKSFSQR
-506 HKGLNYWVK
+506 VK
-515 SAYEAGYNA
+515 QAYDAAYNA

-532 VTHFLQKPG
+532 VAKFLQKPR
-541 RAWLWLL
+541 RAWLWLI
-548 AAVIA
+548 AAAIA

-559 SLPAGLVPQEDQGVI
+559 ALPSGLVPQEDQGVI
-574 MVDVTAPAGSPLV
+574 MVDVSAPAGSPLV

-601 RLEEVESYAKISGF
+601 RLEEVESYAKITGF
-615 GLLSG
+615 GLISG
-620 TGVSYGTLVIRLK
+620 TGVSYGTLVVRLK
-633 PWDERKGYEHYIDY
+633 PWDQRKGIEHYIDY
-647 VMGKLY
+647 VMAKLY
-653 LSCEDIKDAQIIP
+653 LSCEDIKDALIIP

-691 DMTHFNEVVNT
+691 SMSEFNEVVNT
-702 FLAELQKRPEVQ
+702 FLAELQKHPEVQ

-778 YRLDPNSLNNIFVKL
+778 YRLDPSSLNNIFVKL
-793 NDQIVN
+793 NGKMVN
-799 GQIVSGKM
+799 GEMKNEM

-814 TLIPAVG
+814 TLTPAVG

-837 VQPNSG
+837 IQPSAG
-843 YSEGDVQKV
+843 HSEGDVQRV
-852 IAEVAKEHLPTGYA
+852 IEEVAKTHLPTGYA

-875 LEANSKSNLTA
+875 LQANSKSNLTV
-886 LIYLVCVLLI
+886 LIYLVCILLI

-925 AFSWLCGQENN
+925 ALSWICGQENN

-962 EKRKQGMPILQAALS
+962 EKRKQGMPIVEAALG

-1032 VPAFYIIFQML
+1032 VPAFYIIFQTL
-1043 HERFQGGEKPVNEDT
+1043 HERFQGDPEPAEETSESPNTGKPKSRKRKPV
-1058 ETSASQNTSDAP
+1058 
-1070 HTSTPVSDKK
+1070 
-1080 NKITTVLVLGTLTLC
+1080 TTVLVLCTLSLC
-1095 TLFPSCGVFKRYEAP
+1095 TFVFSSCGIFKKYEPA
-1110 QQPEQDSI
+1110 QQAEQDSL
-1118 VTAVSE
+1118 VTAVSD
-1124 ADWQTYIED
+1124 ANWQTYITD
-1133 PVLQGYIKT
+1133 PILQGHIRK
-1142 ALANNVDYRSR
+1142 ALENNVDYRSR
-1153 QLAIREAD
+1153 KLAIQEAD

-1173 TLAINTANVGVS
+1173 TLAISPANVGVS
-1185 GTVTPGSG
+1185 GTYTPDAGM
-1193 TSGAV
+1193 SGAT
-1198 LSYQIPLAL
+1198 LSYQVPLSL

-1213 LGTITNRKRQA
+1213 FGTLTNRKRQA
-1224 QVLREQADD
+1224 QVLRDQAED
-1233 NLAAAHANLVATMA
+1233 NRAAAHANLVATIA
-1247 RVYTQLQLLDYQ
+1247 RIYTQLQLLDYQ
-1259 ATIIDSTELI
+1259 GVILDSTEII
-1269 WQRVLEVQ
+1269 WQQVLEIQ

-1285 AYSPSVGQMEA
+1285 AYSPSIGQMEA

-1307 LLEQINSLELTM
+1307 LLEQIHSLELSM
-1319 CQLMNEEPH
+1319 CLLLNEEPQAIA
-1328 SVVRSPWTSYEFAEW
+1328 RSPWSSYPFTPW
-1343 TLEPIPAT
+1343 TLEPVPAS

-1385 LSGLLGWTNNG
+1385 LSGLIGWTNNG
-1396 GVVVNP
+1396 GIVANP

-1409 VLGLAQPIFAGGKLK
+1409 VLGLVQPIFAGGKLK
-1424 ANLQVARL
+1424 ANLKIAKL

-1445 LRAGRE
+1445 LKAGSE

-1458 CRNAQEQDAL
+1458 CSSAQAQDTL
-1468 YRRLLAT
+1468 YQRLLTT
-1475 QSDAYN
+1475 QSESYE
-1481 GTCELMKKGKATYL
+1481 GTCELMKKGKASYL
-1495 EVLTAQEAYLK
+1495 EVLTAQENYLK
-1506 AQLADVTNRYN
+1506 AQLSDVTNRYN
-1517 GMISLIDLYIAL
+1517 GLISLIDLYIAL

>member
-1 MNKGNIF
+1 MAKGNIF
-8 VDRKVMAVCISLLI
+8 VDRKVMAVCLSLLI
-22 ALIGFICLKTLP
+22 ALVGFICLKTLP

-46 MITTSYTGADA
+46 MISTSYSGADA

-72 NGVENMAYMTSEAS
+72 NGVENMAYITSEAS
-86 ATGEVSINV
+86 ATGDVSINV
-95 FFKQGTDPDM
+95 FFKQGTDADM

-132 EKRQNNI
+132 EKRQNNF

-192 PDVMAQYNLE
+192 PDVMARYGLD
-202 PQDIFAAI
+202 PQDIFAAV
-210 GNQNMVAATGSLGEQ
+210 GNQNMVAATGALGEQ
-225 SGNTY
+225 SGNTF
-230 QYNLEYK
+230 QYNLEYR

-242 IEEFESIVLRTSDG
+242 IEEFESIVLRTSQG

-266 VELGALSYSFSSKV
+266 VELGALSYSFSSRI
-280 DGQPGVAFIINQAPG
+280 DGQPGVVFIINQAPG
-295 ANATQVNAAI
+295 ANATQVNAVI
-305 NELYDDIKENM
+305 NDIYKDLQQTM
-316 PAGMEFTILQTSD
+316 PAGLEFTILQTSD

-363 TLIPSISI
+363 TVIPSISI

-414 VMAKMESG
+414 VMAKMEAG
-422 YTSAYK
+422 YKSAYQ

-486 LCPALTAVLF
+486 LCPALTAILF
-496 RPKKE
+496 RPS
-501 AQETQ
+501 ANSGQQ
-506 HKGLNYWVK
+506 SASFSQRVK
-515 SAYEAGYNA
+515 QAYDAAYNA
-524 ILGKYKNG
+524 ISGKYTNG
-532 VTHFLQKPG
+532 VKRFLKKPAK
-541 RAWLWLL
+541 AWIWLIL
-548 AAVIA
+548 AAVA
-553 MVFAMR
+553 MIFSMR
-559 SLPAGLVPQEDQGVI
+559 ALPSGLVPQEDQGVI
-574 MVDVTAPAGSPLV
+574 LVNVTAPAGSPLV
-587 ETDKIMAQVEEHVL
+587 ETDKIMAEVEEHVL
-601 RLEEVESYAKISGF
+601 RIEEVESYAKISGF
-615 GLLSG
+615 GLISG
-620 TGVSYGTLVIRLK
+620 TGVSYGTLIVRLK
-633 PWDERKGYEHYIDY
+633 PWDERKGIEHYIDM
-647 VMGKLY
+647 VMYKLF
-653 LSCEDIKDAQIIP
+653 LSCEDIKDAQVIP

-691 DMTHFNEVVNT
+691 DMSQFNEIVNN
-702 FLAELQKRPEVQ
+702 FMAELQKRPEVQ

-746 LNTLGAYCGS
+746 LGTLGAYCGS
-756 AYISNFNQYGKV
+756 SYVSNFNQYGKV

-778 YRLDPNSLNNIFVKL
+778 YRLDPASLNNIFVR
-793 NDQIVN
+793 VN
-799 GQIVSGKM
+799 GEM

-814 TLIPAVG
+814 TLTPAVG
-821 SATQKRFNLYQ
+821 SASQKRFNLYQ

-837 VQPNSG
+837 VQPNGG
-843 YSEGDVQKV
+843 YSAGDVQRV
-852 IAEVAKEHLPTGYA
+852 IAEVAKDHLPTGYG

-875 LEANSKSNLTA
+875 LEQNSKSNLTA
-886 LIYLVCVLLI
+886 LIYLVCILLI

-925 AFSWLCGQENN
+925 ALSWLCGQENN
-936 IYLQTGVIMLIGLLA
+936 IYLQTGVIMLIGLLS

-962 EKRKQGMPILQAALS
+962 EKRKQGMSIVEAALG

-1025 TLALVFV
+1025 TLALLFV
-1032 VPAFYIIFQML
+1032 VPAFYIIFQTL
-1043 HERFQGGEKPVNEDT
+1043 HEKFQGEESKVE
-1058 ETSASQNTSDAP
+1058 SQKSKAQM
-1070 HTSTPVSDKK
+1070 V
-1080 NKITTVLVLGTLTLC
+1080 IVVLALSSVMLS
-1095 TLFPSCGVFKRYEAP
+1095 SCGIFKKYTP
-1110 QQPEQDSI
+1110 QEQAQQDEL
-1118 VTAVSE
+1118 VTRVGE
-1124 ADWQTYIED
+1124 ADWHAFIHD
-1133 PVLQGYIKT
+1133 PVLQGHIQK
-1142 ALANNVDYRSR
+1142 ALEANVDYRSR
-1153 QLAIREAD
+1153 QLAVKEAD
-1161 ARLRAAKLGFLP
+1161 ARLRAAKLGFIP
-1173 TLAINTANVGVS
+1173 TLAISTAQVGVV
-1185 GTVTPGSG
+1185 GTYTPGAG
-1193 TSGAV
+1193 ASGAT
-1198 LSYQIPLAL
+1198 LTYQVPLAL

-1213 LGTITNRKRQA
+1213 FGTLTNRKRQA
-1224 QVLREQADD
+1224 DVLRAQAED
-1233 NLAAAHANLVATMA
+1233 NLAAAHANLVATIA
-1247 RVYTQLQLLDYQ
+1247 RTYTQLQLLDYQ
-1259 ATIIDSTELI
+1259 AAILDSTELI

-1277 RVLVKNGQ
+1277 RALVKNGK
-1285 AYSPSVGQMEA
+1285 AYSPSIGQMET

-1307 LLEQINSLELTM
+1307 LQEQIHALELSF
-1319 CQLMNEEPH
+1319 CRLLNEEPH
-1328 SVVRSPWTSYEFAEW
+1328 EIARSPWTSYDFQSW
-1343 TLEPIPAT
+1343 TLEPIPAA

-1362 ERNVAAAFYQ
+1362 ERNVAAAYYQ

-1409 VLGLAQPIFAGGKLK
+1409 VVGLAQPIFAGGKLK
-1424 ANLQVARL
+1424 ANLTIAKL

-1445 LRAGRE
+1445 LKAGSE

-1458 CRNAQEQDAL
+1458 CQSAQQQDEL
-1468 YRRLLAT
+1468 YERLLTT
-1475 QSDAYN
+1475 QRESYN
-1481 GTCELMKKGKATYL
+1481 GTCELMKKGKASYL
-1495 EVLTAQEAYLK
+1495 EVLTAQENLLN

-1517 GMISLIDLYIAL
+1517 GLISLIDLYIAL

>member
-1 MNKGNIF
+1 MAKGNIF

-22 ALIGFICLKTLP
+22 ALVGFICLKTLP

-46 MITTSYTGADA
+46 MITTSYSGADA

-86 ATGEVSINV
+86 ATGDVNINV
-95 FFKQGTDPDM
+95 YFKQGTDPDM

-153 NDFIA
+153 MDFIA

-173 GVGAVQNL
+173 GVGAVQLL

-192 PDVMAQYNLE
+192 PDVMAQYGLE
-202 PQDIFAAI
+202 PNDIFAAI
-210 GNQNMVAATGSLGEQ
+210 GNQNMVAATGALGEQ

-242 IEEFESIVLRTSDG
+242 IEEFESIVLRTSNG

-266 VELGALSYSFSSKV
+266 VELGALNYSFSSRV
-280 DGQPGVAFIINQAPG
+280 DGKPGVAFIINQAPG

-305 NELYDDIKENM
+305 NELYDQLKMTM
-316 PAGMEFTILQTSD
+316 PAGLEFTILQTSD

-341 TLIIAII
+341 TLIIAIL

-471 TIASSVGLSCISALT
+471 TIASSVGLSCLSALT

-496 RPKKE
+496 KPKKE
-501 AQETQ
+501 ETNGKKSFAQ
-506 HKGLNYWVK
+506 YVK
-515 SAYEAGYNA
+515 EAYEAGYNA

-532 VTHFLQKPG
+532 VAKFLQKPH
-541 RAWLWLL
+541 RAWIWLIA
-548 AAVIA
+548 AAVA
-553 MVFAMR
+553 MVLAMR
-559 SLPAGLVPQEDQGVI
+559 ALPSGLVPQEDQGVI

-615 GLLSG
+615 GLISG
-620 TGVSYGTLVIRLK
+620 TGVSYGTLVVRLK
-633 PWDERKGYEHYIDY
+633 PWDQRKGIKHYIDY
-647 VMGKLY
+647 VMAKLY
-653 LSCEDIKDAQIIP
+653 LSCEDIKDAQVIP

-691 DMTHFNEVVNT
+691 DMSQFNDIVNN
-702 FLAELQKRPEVQ
+702 FLAELQKHPEVQ

-778 YRLDPNSLNNIFVKL
+778 YRLDPSSLNNIFVKIG
-793 NDQIVN
+793 DE
-799 GQIVSGKM
+799 M
-807 APISQFV
+807 APIAQFV
-814 TLIPAVG
+814 TLTPAVG

-837 VQPNSG
+837 VQPSTG
-843 YSEGDVQKV
+843 YSEGNVQKV
-852 IAEVAKEHLPTGYA
+852 IEEVAKTHLPTGYTF
-866 YEYGGMSRE
+866 EYGGMSRE
-875 LEANSKSNLTA
+875 LQANSKSNLTA
-886 LIYLVCVLLI
+886 LIYLVCILLI

-962 EKRKQGMPILQAALS
+962 EKRKQGMPIIEAALG

-1032 VPAFYIIFQML
+1032 VPAFYIIFQKL
-1043 HERFQGGEKPVNEDT
+1043 HERFQGTPEPVEEEKKSSIINNKSSIIIVLI
-1058 ETSASQNTSDAP
+1058 ASTM
-1070 HTSTPVSDKK
+1070 
-1080 NKITTVLVLGTLTLC
+1080 TLS
-1095 TLFPSCGVFKRYEAP
+1095 SCGIFKKYEPAQQAP
-1110 QQPEQDSI
+1110 QDSLI
-1118 VTAVSE
+1118 TAVSE
-1124 ADWQTYIED
+1124 ENWQTYITD
-1133 PVLQGYIKT
+1133 PILQGHIRK
-1142 ALANNVDYRSR
+1142 ALENNVDYRSR
-1153 QLAIREAD
+1153 KLAIQEAD

-1173 TLAINTANVGVS
+1173 TLAISPANVGVM
-1185 GTVTPGSG
+1185 GTYTPDAG
-1193 TSGAV
+1193 TSGATLTYQV
-1198 LSYQIPLAL
+1198 PLSL

-1213 LGTITNRKRQA
+1213 FGTITNRKRQA
-1224 QVLREQADD
+1224 QVLREQAED
-1233 NLAAAHANLVATMA
+1233 NRAAAHANLVATVA
-1247 RVYTQLQLLDYQ
+1247 RMYTQLQLLDYQ
-1259 ATIIDSTELI
+1259 GVILDSTEVI
-1269 WQRVLEVQ
+1269 WQQVLEIQ

-1285 AYSPSVGQMEA
+1285 AYSPSIGQMEA

-1307 LLEQINSLELTM
+1307 LLEQIHSLELSM
-1319 CQLMNEEPH
+1319 CLLLNEEPH
-1328 SVVRSPWTSYEFAEW
+1328 KIARSPWSSYTFTPW
-1343 TLEPIPAT
+1343 TLEPVPASR
-1351 QLSNRADVRAA
+1351 LSNRADVRAA

-1385 LSGLLGWTNNG
+1385 LSGLIGWTNNG
-1396 GVVVNP
+1396 GIVVNP

-1409 VLGLAQPIFAGGKLK
+1409 ALSLSQPIFAGGKLK
-1424 ANLQVARL
+1424 ANLKIAKLQ
-1432 EQEEAAN
+1432 QEEAAN

-1445 LRAGRE
+1445 LKAGSE

-1458 CRNAQEQDAL
+1458 CQSAQVQDSL
-1468 YRRLLAT
+1468 YQRLLTT
-1475 QSDAYN
+1475 QSESYQ
-1481 GTCELMKKGKATYL
+1481 GTCELMKKGKASYL
-1495 EVLTAQEAYLK
+1495 EVLTAQENYLN

-1517 GMISLIDLYIAL
+1517 GLISLIDLYIAL
-1529 GGGTK
+1529 GGATK

>member
-1 MNKGNIF
+1 MAKGNIF

-22 ALIGFICLKTLP
+22 ALVGFICLKTLP

-46 MITTSYTGADA
+46 MISTSYSGADA

-86 ATGEVSINV
+86 ATGDVNINV
-95 FFKQGTDPDM
+95 YFKQGSDPDM

-153 NDFIA
+153 MDFIA

-173 GVGAVQNL
+173 GVGAVQLL

-192 PDVMAQYNLE
+192 PDVMAQYGLE
-202 PQDIFAAI
+202 PNDIFAAI
-210 GNQNMVAATGSLGEQ
+210 GNQNMVAATGALGEQ

-242 IEEFESIVLRTSDG
+242 IEEFESIVLRTSNG

-266 VELGALSYSFSSKV
+266 VELGALNYSFSSRV
-280 DGQPGVAFIINQAPG
+280 DEKPGVAFMINQAPG

-305 NELYDDIKENM
+305 NELYDQIKQTM
-316 PAGMEFTILQTSD
+316 PAGLEFTILQTSD

-341 TLIIAII
+341 TLIIAIL

-471 TIASSVGLSCISALT
+471 TIASSVGLSCLSALT

-501 AQETQ
+501 ETNGKKSFAQ
-506 HKGLNYWVK
+506 YVK
-515 SAYEAGYNA
+515 EAYDAGYNA

-532 VTHFLQKPG
+532 VAKFLQNPH
-541 RAWLWLL
+541 RAWIWLI
-548 AAVIA
+548 AAVVA
-553 MVFAMR
+553 MVLAMR
-559 SLPAGLVPQEDQGVI
+559 ALPSGLVPQEDQGVI

-615 GLLSG
+615 GLISG
-620 TGVSYGTLVIRLK
+620 TGVSYGTLVVRLK
-633 PWDERKGYEHYIDY
+633 PWDQRKGIEHYIDY
-647 VMGKLY
+647 VMAKLY
-653 LSCEDIKDAQIIP
+653 LSCEDIKDAQVIP

-691 DMTHFNEVVNT
+691 DMSQFNDIVNN
-702 FLAELQKRPEVQ
+702 FLAELQKHPEVQ

-778 YRLDPNSLNNIFVKL
+778 YRLDPSSLNNIFVKL
-793 NDQIVN
+793 NGKMVN
-799 GQIVSGKM
+799 GEMVSEM
-807 APISQFV
+807 APIAQFV
-814 TLIPAVG
+814 TLTPAVG

-837 VQPNSG
+837 VQPSAG
-843 YSEGDVQKV
+843 YSEGNVQKV
-852 IAEVAKEHLPTGYA
+852 IEEVAKTHLPTGYTF
-866 YEYGGMSRE
+866 EYGGMSRE
-875 LEANSKSNLTA
+875 LQANSKSNLTA
-886 LIYLVCVLLI
+886 LIYLVCILLI
-896 YMILASLYESFFI
+896 YMILASLYESYFI

-962 EKRKQGMPILQAALS
+962 EKRKQGMPIIEAALG

-1032 VPAFYIIFQML
+1032 VPAFYIIFQKL
-1043 HERFQGGEKPVNEDT
+1043 HERFQGTPEPVEEENPTGEAAPTAKRSN
-1058 ETSASQNTSDAP
+1058 SANGL
-1070 HTSTPVSDKK
+1070 
-1080 NKITTVLVLGTLTLC
+1080 TTIAVCALALSLS
-1095 TLFPSCGVFKRYEAP
+1095 SCGVFKKYEPA
-1110 QQPEQDSI
+1110 QPVTDSL
-1118 VTAVSE
+1118 VSAVS
-1124 ADWQTYIED
+1124 DSQWQTYITD
-1133 PVLQGYIKT
+1133 PILQGHIRK
-1142 ALANNVDYRSR
+1142 ALENNVDYRSR
-1153 QLAIREAD
+1153 KLAIQEAD

-1173 TLAINTANVGVS
+1173 TLAIAPANVGVT
-1185 GTVTPGSG
+1185 GTYTPDVG
-1193 TSGAV
+1193 TSGATLTYQV
-1198 LSYQIPLAL
+1198 PLSL

-1213 LGTITNRKRQA
+1213 FGTITNRKRQA
-1224 QVLREQADD
+1224 QVLREQAED
-1233 NLAAAHANLVATMA
+1233 NRAAAHANLVATVA
-1247 RVYTQLQLLDYQ
+1247 RIYTQLQLLDYQ
-1259 ATIIDSTELI
+1259 GVILDSTEVI
-1269 WQRVLEVQ
+1269 WQQVLEIQ

-1285 AYSPSVGQMEA
+1285 AYSPSIGQMEA

-1307 LLEQINSLELTM
+1307 LLEQIHSLELSM
-1319 CQLMNEEPH
+1319 CLLLNVEPQAIA
-1328 SVVRSPWTSYEFAEW
+1328 RSPWSSYTFDPW
-1343 TLEPIPAT
+1343 TLEPVPAS

-1385 LSGLLGWTNNG
+1385 LSGLIGWTNNG
-1396 GVVVNP
+1396 GIVANP

-1409 VLGLAQPIFAGGKLK
+1409 ALGLSQPIFAGGKLK
-1424 ANLQVARL
+1424 ANLKIAKLQ
-1432 EQEEAAN
+1432 QEEAAE
-1439 RYVETM
+1439 RYMETM
-1445 LRAGRE
+1445 LKAGSE

-1458 CRNAQEQDAL
+1458 CASAQVQDSL
-1468 YRRLLAT
+1468 YQRLLTT
-1475 QSDAYN
+1475 QSESYQ
-1481 GTCELMKKGKATYL
+1481 GTCELMKKGKASYL
-1495 EVLTAQEAYLK
+1495 EVLTAQENYLK

-1517 GMISLIDLYIAL
+1517 GLISLIDLYVAL
-1529 GGGTK
+1529 GGATK

>member
-8 VDRKVMAVCISLLI
+8 VDRRVMAICISLLI

-34 IEQYPDIAPPTV
+34 IEQYPNIAPPTV
-46 MITTSYTGADA
+46 LITTSYTGADA

-72 NGVENMAYMTSEAS
+72 NGVEDMAYMTSEAS
-86 ATGEVSINV
+86 ATGDVSINV
-95 FFKQGTDPDM
+95 YFKQGTDPNM

-132 EKRQNNI
+132 EKQQNNI
-139 LQIAALVSRDGKFD
+139 LQIGALVSRDAKFD

-166 PRLLRVT
+166 PRLLRIT
-173 GVGAVQNL
+173 GVGSVQNL

-192 PDVMAQYNLE
+192 PDVMARYGLD
-202 PQDIFAAI
+202 PQDVFAAI

-242 IEEFESIVLRTSDG
+242 IDEFESIVLRTSQG

-266 VELGALSYSFSSKV
+266 VELGALSYSFSSRI

-305 NELYDDIKENM
+305 DELYKELKQTM
-316 PAGMEFTILQTSD
+316 PAGLEFTVLQTSD

-341 TLIIAII
+341 TLIIAIL

-371 IVSLLGTFAV
+371 VVSLLGTFAV
-381 VKVAGFSLN
+381 VKIAGFSLN

-414 VMAKMESG
+414 VMAKMENG

-486 LCPALTAVLF
+486 LCPALTAILF
-496 RPKKE
+496 RPKNEKKE
-501 AQETQ
+501 TS
-506 HKGLNYWVK
+506 KGLNYWVK
-515 SAYEAGYNA
+515 TAYEAGYNA
-524 ILGKYKNG
+524 ILVKYKKG
-532 VTHFLQKPG
+532 VSRFLKRPHM
-541 RAWLWLL
+541 AWLWLV
-548 AAVIA
+548 AALVV

-559 SLPAGLVPQEDQGVI
+559 SLPSGLVPQEDQGVFMI
-574 MVDVTAPAGSPLV
+574 DVTAPAGSPLV
-587 ETDKIMAQVEEHVL
+587 ETDKIMEQVEEHVL

-620 TGVSYGTLVIRLK
+620 TGVSYGTLIVRLK
-633 PWDERKGYEHYIDY
+633 PWDKRKGIEHYIDY
-647 VMGKLY
+647 VMAKLY

-691 DMTHFNEVVNT
+691 DMSRFNEVVNT
-702 FLAELQKRPEVQ
+702 FLAELQKRDEVQ

-756 AYISNFNQYGKV
+756 VYVSNFNQYGKV
-768 YRVMAGAAPE
+768 YRVMAGSAPE
-778 YRLDPNSLNNIFVKL
+778 YRLDPNSLNNIFVRIG
-793 NDQIVN
+793 DE
-799 GQIVSGKM
+799 M
-807 APISQFV
+807 APIAQFI
-814 TLIPAVG
+814 TLTPTVG

-837 VQPNSG
+837 VQPNTG
-843 YSEGDVQKV
+843 YSEGDVQQV
-852 IAEVAKEHLPTGYA
+852 IAEVAKDYLPAGYG

-875 LEANSKSNLTA
+875 LEANSKSNLTGI
-886 LIYLVCVLLI
+886 IYLVCILLI

-925 AFSWLCGQENN
+925 ALSWLCGQQNN

-962 EKRKQGMPILQAALS
+962 EKHKQGMGVVEAAMS

-1032 VPAFYIIFQML
+1032 VPAFYIIFQKL
-1043 HERFQGGEKPVNEDT
+1043 HDRFQGEEPASESNPTDRQTHNMNCLVVIT
-1058 ETSASQNTSDAP
+1058 VSALALSLS
-1070 HTSTPVSDKK
+1070 
-1080 NKITTVLVLGTLTLC
+1080 
-1095 TLFPSCGVFKRYEAP
+1095 SCAVFKKYEP
-1110 QQPEQDSI
+1110 QAKPDVDSL
-1118 VTAVSE
+1118 VTAVCE
-1124 ADWQTYIED
+1124 TQWQSYITD
-1133 PVLQGYIKT
+1133 PILQNLIDT
-1142 ALANNVDYRSR
+1142 ALENNVDYRSC
-1153 QLAIREAD
+1153 QLAIQEAD

-1173 TLAINTANVGVS
+1173 TLALSSANVGVA
-1185 GTVTPGSG
+1185 GTYAPGAG
-1193 TSGAV
+1193 TSGAI
-1198 LSYQIPLAL
+1198 LGYQVPLAL

-1213 LGTITNRKRQA
+1213 FGTITNRKRQA
-1224 QVLREQADD
+1224 EVLREQAVD
-1233 NLAAAHANLVATMA
+1233 NMAAAHANLVATVA
-1247 RVYTQLQLLDYQ
+1247 RLYTQLQLLDYQ
-1259 ATIIDSTELI
+1259 AAILDSTELI

-1285 AYSPSVGQMEA
+1285 AFSPSVGQMEA
-1296 SLINVQIQRKQ
+1296 SLLNVIIQRKQ
-1307 LLEQINSLELTM
+1307 LMQEIHTLELYM
-1319 CQLMNEEPH
+1319 CRLLNEEPH
-1328 SVVRSPWTSYEFAEW
+1328 PIPRSPWISYNLD
-1343 TLEPIPAT
+1343 TLTIEPLPAA

-1362 ERNVAAAFYQ
+1362 ERNVAVAFYQ

-1385 LSGLLGWTNNG
+1385 LSGLIGWTNNG
-1396 GVVVNP
+1396 GVVPNP

-1409 VLGLAQPIFAGGKLK
+1409 VLGLTQPIFAGGKLK
-1424 ANLQVARL
+1424 ANLKIAKIA
-1432 EQEEAAN
+1432 QEEAAN

-1445 LRAGRE
+1445 LRAGSE

-1458 CRNAQEQDAL
+1458 CRNAEEQNTL
-1468 YRRLLAT
+1468 YQRLLTT
-1475 QSDAYN
+1475 QLEAYN
-1481 GTCELMKKGKATYL
+1481 GTCELMKKGKASYL
-1495 EVLTAQEAYLK
+1495 EVLIAQENYLK

-1517 GMISLIDLYIAL
+1517 GMISLIDLYVAL

>member
-1 MNKGNIF
+1 MAKGNIF

-46 MITTSYTGADA
+46 MITTSYSGADA

-72 NGVENMAYMTSEAS
+72 NGVENMAYITSEAS
-86 ATGEVSINV
+86 ATGEVNINV
-95 FFKQGTDPDM
+95 YFKQGTDPDM

-139 LQIAALVSRDGKFD
+139 LQIGALVSRDGKFD

-166 PRLLRVT
+166 PRLLRIT

-192 PDVMAQYNLE
+192 PDVMARYGLD

-210 GNQNMVAATGSLGEQ
+210 GNQNMVAATGALGEQ

-242 IEEFESIVLRTSDG
+242 IDEFESIVLRASNG

-266 VELGALSYSFSSKV
+266 VELGALSYSFSSRV
-280 DGQPGVAFIINQAPG
+280 DGEPGVAFIINQAPG

-305 NELYDDIKENM
+305 NDLYKQLQTTM
-316 PAGMEFTILQTSD
+316 PAGLEFTVLQTSD

-341 TLIIAII
+341 TLIIAIL

-381 VKVAGFSLN
+381 VKIAGFSLN

-486 LCPALTAVLF
+486 LCPALTAIMF
-496 RPKKE
+496 RPKQGAEEGKE
-501 AQETQ
+501 

-515 SAYEAGYNA
+515 TAYDAAYNA
-524 ILGKYKNG
+524 ILGKYKKG
-532 VTHFLQKPG
+532 VTKFLQKPR

-548 AAVIA
+548 AAVVI
-553 MVFAMR
+553 MVLAMR
-559 SLPAGLVPQEDQGVI
+559 ALPSGLVPQEDQGVI

-620 TGVSYGTLVIRLK
+620 TGVSYGTLVVRLK
-633 PWDERKGYEHYIDY
+633 PWDDRKGLEHYIDM
-647 VMGKLY
+647 VMAKLY

-691 DMTHFNEVVNT
+691 DMSVFNNVVND
-702 FLAELQKRPEVQ
+702 FLAELQKHKEVQ

-734 QCDRAGISPDVV
+734 QCDRAGISPDMV

-778 YRLDPNSLNNIFVKL
+778 YRLDPSSLNNIFVKVG
-793 NDQIVN
+793 DE
-799 GQIVSGKM
+799 M
-807 APISQFV
+807 APIAQFV
-814 TLIPAVG
+814 TLTPAVG

-843 YSEGDVQKV
+843 HSEGDVQRV
-852 IAEVAKEHLPTGYA
+852 IEEVAKDHLPAGYG

-875 LEANSKSNLTA
+875 LQANSKSNLTG

-962 EKRKQGMPILQAALS
+962 EKRKQGMPIVEAALQ

-1032 VPAFYIIFQML
+1032 VPAFYIIFQTL
-1043 HERFQGGEKPVNEDT
+1043 HERFQGENQESGVKSQDKSVLNIGSLLVIPIIAFSFSSCGIMKKYEPVQQSE
-1058 ETSASQNTSDAP
+1058 QNT
-1070 HTSTPVSDKK
+1070 
-1080 NKITTVLVLGTLTLC
+1080 
-1095 TLFPSCGVFKRYEAP
+1095 
-1110 QQPEQDSI
+1110 I
-1118 VTAVSE
+1118 VTEVCDARWES
-1124 ADWQTYIED
+1124 YITD
-1133 PVLQGYIKT
+1133 PVLQEHIRT
-1142 ALANNVDYRSR
+1142 AINNNVDYRSR
-1153 QLAIREAD
+1153 QIAVQEAD
-1161 ARLRAAKLGFLP
+1161 ARLRAAKLGYLP
-1173 TLAINTANVGVS
+1173 TLSLAPAQVGVA
-1185 GTVTPGSG
+1185 GTYTPNVG
-1193 TSGAV
+1193 TSGAT
-1198 LSYQIPLAL
+1198 LTYQVPLAL

-1213 LGTITNRKRQA
+1213 FGTITNRKRQA
-1224 QVLREQADD
+1224 EVLREQAED
-1233 NLAAAHANLVATMA
+1233 NQAAAHANLVATVA
-1247 RVYTQLQLLDYQ
+1247 RIYTQLQLLDYQ
-1259 ATIIDSTELI
+1259 AVILDSTELI
-1269 WQRVLEVQ
+1269 WQRVLETQ
-1277 RVLVKNGQ
+1277 RSLVKNGH

-1296 SLINVQIQRKQ
+1296 SLINVQIQRQQ
-1307 LLEQINSLELTM
+1307 LLEQIHSLELSM
-1319 CQLMNEEPH
+1319 CLLLNEEPH
-1328 SVVRSPWTSYEFAEW
+1328 DIARSPFENYELRITNYE
-1343 TLEPIPAT
+1343 LSIPASK
-1351 QLSNRADVRAA
+1351 LADRADVRAA

-1385 LSGLLGWTNNG
+1385 LSGLIGWTNNG
-1396 GVVVNP
+1396 GIVANP

-1424 ANLQVARL
+1424 ANLTISKL

-1445 LRAGRE
+1445 LRAGSE

-1458 CRNAQEQDAL
+1458 LGSAQAQDEL
-1468 YRRLLAT
+1468 YGRLLTT
-1475 QSDAYN
+1475 QRDSYN
-1481 GTCELMKKGKATYL
+1481 GTCELMKRGKATYI
-1495 EVLTAQEAYLK
+1495 EVLIAQENYLQ
-1506 AQLADVTNRYN
+1506 AQLAEVTNRYN
-1517 GMISLIDLYIAL
+1517 GLISLIDLYVAL

>member
-1 MNKGNIF
+1 MKGNIF

-22 ALIGFICLKTLP
+22 ALVGFICLNTLP

-46 MITTSYTGADA
+46 MISTSYTGADA

-72 NGVENMAYMTSEAS
+72 NGVENMAYITSEAS
-86 ATGEVSINV
+86 ATGDVNINV

-139 LQIAALVSRDGKFD
+139 LQITALVSRDGKFD

-173 GVGAVQNL
+173 GVGAIQLL

-192 PDVMAQYNLE
+192 PDVMARYGLD

-242 IEEFESIVLRTSDG
+242 IEEFEDIVLRTSNG

-266 VELGALSYSFSSKV
+266 VELGALNYSFSSCV

-305 NELYDDIKENM
+305 NDIYSDIQKTM
-316 PAGMEFTILQTSD
+316 PAGLEFTILQTSD
-329 DFLYAAIHNVVE
+329 DFLYAAMHNVVE
-341 TLIIAII
+341 TLIIAIL

-371 IVSLLGTFAV
+371 IVSLLGTFAI

-496 RPKKE
+496 RPKTGSDEKE
-501 AQETQ
+501 

-515 SAYEAGYNA
+515 TAYDAAYNA

-532 VTHFLQKPG
+532 VSRFLHKPR
-541 RAWLWLL
+541 RAWIWLI
-548 AAVIA
+548 AAVIV
-553 MVFAMR
+553 MVLAMR
-559 SLPAGLVPQEDQGVI
+559 ALPSGLVPQEDQGVFL
-574 MVDVTAPAGSPLV
+574 VDVTAPAGSPLV

-615 GLLSG
+615 GIVSG
-620 TGVSYGTLVIRLK
+620 TGVNYGTLVVRLK
-633 PWDERKGYEHYIDY
+633 PWDKREGLEHYIDM
-647 VMGKLY
+647 VMAKLY
-653 LSCEDIKDAQIIP
+653 YSCEDIKDAQVFP
-666 FQMPQIPGYGNSN
+666 GQMPQIPGYGNSDG
-679 AIDLQMEDLQGG
+679 IDLQMEDFQGG
-691 DMTHFNEVVNT
+691 DMSKFNEVVNS
-702 FLAELQKRPEVQ
+702 FLAELQKHKEVQ
-714 MAMSLY
+714 MAISLY
-720 SESFPK
+720 SESYPK

-778 YRLDPNSLNNIFVKL
+778 YRLDPNSLNNIFVRVG
-793 NDQIVN
+793 NE
-799 GQIVSGKM
+799 M
-807 APISQFV
+807 APIAQFV
-814 TLIPAVG
+814 TLTPAVG

-837 VQPNSG
+837 VKPNPG
-843 YSEGDVQKV
+843 YSDGDVQK
-852 IAEVAKEHLPTGYA
+852 IIEQVAKDYLPTGYG

-875 LEANSKSNLTA
+875 LAENSKSNLTGI
-886 LIYLVCVLLI
+886 IYLVCILLI

-962 EKRKQGMPILQAALS
+962 EKRKQGMGIVEAALG

-1032 VPAFYIIFQML
+1032 VPAFYIIFQKL
-1043 HERFQGGEKPVNEDT
+1043 HERFQGDPEIPTLPNTPNDPNTPTIPTAPKATMVLVLALSSLMLSSCGIFNKYQPSVKPVQD
-1058 ETSASQNTSDAP
+1058 SL
-1070 HTSTPVSDKK
+1070 
-1080 NKITTVLVLGTLTLC
+1080 ITTV
-1095 TLFPSCGVFKRYEAP
+1095 SDAKWR
-1110 QQPEQDSI
+1110 S
-1118 VTAVSE
+1118 
-1124 ADWQTYIED
+1124 YIED
-1133 PVLQGYIKT
+1133 PILQGYIQN
-1142 ALANNVDYRSR
+1142 ALINNVDYRSR
-1153 QLAIREAD
+1153 QLAIMEAD
-1161 ARLRAAKLGFLP
+1161 ARLRAAKLGYLP
-1173 TLAINTANVGVS
+1173 TLAISPANVGVS

-1193 TSGAV
+1193 SSGAI
-1198 LSYQIPLAL
+1198 LSYQVPLAL

-1213 LGTITNRKRQA
+1213 FGTITNRKRQA
-1224 QVLREQADD
+1224 EVLRAQADD
-1233 NLAAAHANLVATMA
+1233 NLAAMHANLVATMA

-1259 ATIIDSTELI
+1259 AIILDSTEVI

-1296 SLINVQIQRKQ
+1296 SLINVQIQRQQ
-1307 LLEQINSLELTM
+1307 LLEQIHSLELTM

-1328 SVVRSPWTSYEFAEW
+1328 QIARSPWTSYPFEKW
-1343 TLEPIPAT
+1343 TLQPVPAAY
-1351 QLSNRADVRAA
+1351 LSNRADVRAA
-1362 ERNVAAAFYQ
+1362 ERNVAVAFYQ
-1372 TNMAKAAFCPALS
+1372 TNMAKAAFCPSLS

-1396 GVVVNP
+1396 GIVANP

-1409 VLGLAQPIFAGGKLK
+1409 VFGLTQPIFAGGKLK
-1424 ANLQVARL
+1424 ANLKIAQL
-1432 EQEEAAN
+1432 EQQEAAN

-1445 LRAGRE
+1445 LRAGSE

-1468 YRRLLAT
+1468 YQRLLST
-1475 QSDAYN
+1475 QSEAYR
-1481 GTCELMKKGKATYL
+1481 GTCELMKKGKASYL
-1495 EVLTAQEAYLK
+1495 EVLISQENYLK
-1506 AQLADVTNRYN
+1506 AQLADVTNQYN
-1517 GMISLIDLYIAL
+1517 GLISLIDLYVAL

>member
-1 MNKGNIF
+1 
-8 VDRKVMAVCISLLI
+8 MAVCISLLI
-22 ALIGFICLKTLP
+22 ALVGFICLKTLP

-46 MITTSYTGADA
+46 MISTSYSGADA

-86 ATGEVSINV
+86 ATGDVNINV
-95 FFKQGTDPDM
+95 YFNQGTDADM

-153 NDFIA
+153 MDFIA

-173 GVGAVQNL
+173 GVGAVQLL

-192 PDVMAQYNLE
+192 PDVMAQYGLE
-202 PQDIFAAI
+202 PNDVFAAI
-210 GNQNMVAATGSLGEQ
+210 GNQNMVAAAGALGEQ

-242 IEEFESIVLRTSDG
+242 IEEFESIVLRTDHG

-266 VELGALSYSFSSKV
+266 VELGALNYSFSSRV
-280 DGQPGVAFIINQAPG
+280 DGKPGVAFMINQAPG

-305 NELYDDIKENM
+305 NDLYDQIKKTM
-316 PAGMEFTILQTSD
+316 PAGLEFTILQTSD

-341 TLIIAII
+341 TLIIAIL

-471 TIASSVGLSCISALT
+471 TIASSVGLSCLSALT
-486 LCPALTAVLF
+486 LCPALTAILF
-496 RPKKE
+496 KPKKE
-501 AQETQ
+501 TASAKKSFAQ
-506 HKGLNYWVK
+506 YVK
-515 SAYEAGYNA
+515 EAYDAGYNA

-532 VTHFLQKPG
+532 VAKFLQKPS
-541 RAWLWLL
+541 RAWLWLI

-559 SLPAGLVPQEDQGVI
+559 ALPSGLVPQEDQGVI

-615 GLLSG
+615 GLISG
-620 TGVSYGTLVIRLK
+620 TGVSYGTLVVRLK
-633 PWDERKGYEHYIDY
+633 PWDQRKGIEHYIDY
-647 VMGKLY
+647 VMAKLY
-653 LSCEDIKDAQIIP
+653 LSCEDIKDAQVIP

-691 DMTHFNEVVNT
+691 DMSKFNEVVNN
-702 FLAELQKRPEVQ
+702 FLAELQKHPEVQ

-756 AYISNFNQYGKV
+756 SYISNFNQYGKV

-778 YRLDPNSLNNIFVKL
+778 YRLDPSSLNNIFVK
-793 NDQIVN
+793 I
-799 GQIVSGKM
+799 GSEM

-814 TLIPAVG
+814 TLTPAVG

-837 VQPNSG
+837 IQPSAG
-843 YSEGDVQKV
+843 YSEGNVQKV
-852 IAEVAKEHLPTGYA
+852 IEEVAKTHLPTGYTF
-866 YEYGGMSRE
+866 EYGGMSRE
-875 LEANSKSNLTA
+875 LQANSKSNLTA
-886 LIYLVCVLLI
+886 LIYLVCILLI

-925 AFSWLCGQENN
+925 ALSWLCGQENN

-962 EKRKQGMPILQAALS
+962 EKRKQGMPIVEAALG

-1032 VPAFYIIFQML
+1032 VPAFYIIFQTL
-1043 HERFQGGEKPVNEDT
+1043 HERFQGEPEPVEKEKKSSIINNKSSIIIVLI
-1058 ETSASQNTSDAP
+1058 ASTISL
-1070 HTSTPVSDKK
+1070 S
-1080 NKITTVLVLGTLTLC
+1080 
-1095 TLFPSCGVFKRYEAP
+1095 SCGIFKKYEPA
-1110 QQPEQDSI
+1110 QKPEQDSLI
-1118 VTAVSE
+1118 TAVSD
-1124 ADWQTYIED
+1124 ANWQTYITD
-1133 PVLQGYIKT
+1133 PILQGHIRK
-1142 ALANNVDYRSR
+1142 ALENNVDYRSCK
-1153 QLAIREAD
+1153 LAVLEAD

-1173 TLAINTANVGVS
+1173 TLAISPANVGVS
-1185 GTVTPGSG
+1185 GTYTPGAG
-1193 TSGAV
+1193 MSGAT
-1198 LSYQIPLAL
+1198 LSYQVPLSL

-1213 LGTITNRKRQA
+1213 FGTITNRKRQA
-1224 QVLREQADD
+1224 QVLREQAED
-1233 NLAAAHANLVATMA
+1233 NRAAAHANLVATVA
-1247 RVYTQLQLLDYQ
+1247 RMYTQLQLLDYQ
-1259 ATIIDSTELI
+1259 GVILDSTEVI
-1269 WQRVLEVQ
+1269 WQQVLEIQ

-1285 AYSPSVGQMEA
+1285 AYSPSIGQMEA

-1307 LLEQINSLELTM
+1307 LLEEIHSLELSM
-1319 CQLMNEEPH
+1319 CLLLNVEPQAIA
-1328 SVVRSPWTSYEFAEW
+1328 RSPWSSYPFTPW
-1343 TLEPIPAT
+1343 TLEPVPAS

-1362 ERNVAAAFYQ
+1362 ERKFYQ

-1385 LSGLLGWTNNG
+1385 LSGLIGWTNNG
-1396 GVVVNP
+1396 GIVANP

-1409 VLGLAQPIFAGGKLK
+1409 VLGLSQPIFAGGKLK
-1424 ANLQVARL
+1424 ANLKIAKL

-1445 LRAGRE
+1445 LKAGSE

-1458 CRNAQEQDAL
+1458 CVSAQVQDTL
-1468 YRRLLAT
+1468 YQRLLTT
-1475 QSDAYN
+1475 QSESYE
-1481 GTCELMKKGKATYL
+1481 GTYELMKTGRANYL
-1495 EVLTAQEAYLK
+1495 EVLTAQENYLK
-1506 AQLADVTNRYN
+1506 AQLSDVTNRYN
-1517 GMISLIDLYIAL
+1517 GLISLIDLYVAL

>member
-1 MNKGNIF
+1 MAKGNIF

-22 ALIGFICLKTLP
+22 ALVGFICLKTLP

-46 MITTSYTGADA
+46 MISTSYSGADA

-72 NGVENMAYMTSEAS
+72 NGVENMAYMTSEAT
-86 ATGEVSINV
+86 ATGEVNINV

-139 LQIAALVSRDGKFD
+139 LQISALVSRDGKFD

-192 PDVMAQYNLE
+192 PDVMARYGLAPE
-202 PQDIFAAI
+202 DIFAAI

-242 IEEFESIVLRTSDG
+242 IEEFKDIVLRTTGG
-256 NVLHLRDVAD
+256 NVLHLRDVAE
-266 VELGALSYSFSSKV
+266 VELGALSYSFSSRI

-305 NELYDDIKENM
+305 NDIYKDLQKTM

-341 TLIIAII
+341 TLIIAIL
-348 LVILVVYFFLQNFKA
+348 LVILVVYFFLQDFKA

-381 VKVAGFSLN
+381 VKIAGFSLN

-414 VMAKMESG
+414 VMAKMEHG

-501 AQETQ
+501 APNGKKSFNQ
-506 HKGLNYWVK
+506 WVK
-515 SAYEAGYNA
+515 EAYEAGYNA
-524 ILGKYKNG
+524 VLNKYKTG
-532 VTHFLQKPG
+532 VAKFLKKPG
-541 RAWLWLL
+541 RAWIWLI
-548 AAVIA
+548 AAVVA
-553 MVFAMR
+553 MVLAMR
-559 SLPAGLVPQEDQGVI
+559 ALPAGLVPQEDQGVFV
-574 MVDVTAPAGSPLV
+574 VDVTAPAGSPLV

-615 GLLSG
+615 GIVSG
-620 TGVSYGTLVIRLK
+620 TGVSYGTLVVRLK
-633 PWDERKGYEHYIDY
+633 PWDDRKGLEHYIDM
-647 VMGKLY
+647 VMAKLY
-653 LSCEDIKDAQIIP
+653 LSCEDIKDAQIFP
-666 FQMPQIPGYGNSN
+666 TQMPQIPGYGNN
-679 AIDLQMEDLQGG
+679 NGIDLQMEDLQGG
-691 DMTHFNEVVNT
+691 DMSKFNEVTNS
-702 FLAELQKRPEVQ
+702 FLAELLKHKEVQ
-714 MAMSLY
+714 IAQSLY

-734 QCDRAGISPDVV
+734 QCDRAGITPDVV
-746 LNTLGAYCGS
+746 LNTLGAFCGS

-778 YRLDPNSLNNIFVKL
+778 YRLDPNSLNNIFVRIG
-793 NDQIVN
+793 DE
-799 GQIVSGKM
+799 M

-814 TLIPAVG
+814 TLTPTVG
-821 SATQKRFNLYQ
+821 SASQKRFNLYQ
-832 SIACS
+832 SIACY
-837 VQPNSG
+837 VQPNAG
-843 YSEGDVQKV
+843 YSEGDVQRV
-852 IAEVAKEHLPTGYA
+852 IEEVAKDHLPAGYG

-875 LEANSKSNLTA
+875 LQANSKSNLTI
-886 LIYLVCVLLI
+886 LIYLVCILLI

-925 AFSWLCGQENN
+925 AFSWLFGQQNN

-962 EKRKQGMPILQAALS
+962 EKRKQGMPIVEAALG

-1032 VPAFYIIFQML
+1032 VPAFYIIFQKL
-1043 HERFQGGEKPVNEDT
+1043 HERFQGEMKPVEESPTAEAGPTAKRSN
-1058 ETSASQNTSDAP
+1058 SASGLAML
-1070 HTSTPVSDKK
+1070 
-1080 NKITTVLVLGTLTLC
+1080 ILIGTLT
-1095 TLFPSCGVFKRYEAP
+1095 FSSCGIFKKYEPA
-1110 QQPEQDSI
+1110 QQVEQDSL
-1118 VTAVSE
+1118 VTAVSD
-1124 ADWQTYIED
+1124 AHWRTYITD
-1133 PVLQGYIKT
+1133 PVLQGYIRK
-1142 ALANNVDYRSR
+1142 ALENNVDYSSR
-1153 QLAIREAD
+1153 KLAIQEAD

-1173 TLAINTANVGVS
+1173 TLAISPANVGVS
-1185 GTVTPGSG
+1185 GAYTPDAGM
-1193 TSGAV
+1193 SGAI
-1198 LSYQIPLAL
+1198 LTYQVPLAL

-1213 LGTITNRKRQA
+1213 FGTLTNRKRQA
-1224 QVLREQADD
+1224 QVLRDQAED
-1233 NLAAAHANLVATMA
+1233 NRAAAHANLVATIA
-1247 RVYTQLQLLDYQ
+1247 RIYTQLQLLDYQ
-1259 ATIIDSTELI
+1259 GIILDSTEVI
-1269 WQRVLEVQ
+1269 WQQVLEIQ

-1285 AYSPSVGQMEA
+1285 AYSPSIGQMEA

-1307 LLEQINSLELTM
+1307 LLEQIHSLELSL
-1319 CQLMNEEPH
+1319 CLLLNEEPQAIA
-1328 SVVRSPWTSYEFAEW
+1328 RSPWSSYPFSPW
-1343 TLEPIPAT
+1343 TLEPVPAA

-1385 LSGLLGWTNNG
+1385 LSGLIGWTNNG
-1396 GVVVNP
+1396 GIVANP

-1424 ANLQVARL
+1424 ANLQIAKL
-1432 EQEEAAN
+1432 EQEEVAN

-1445 LRAGRE
+1445 LKAGSE

-1458 CRNAQEQDAL
+1458 YSSAQAQDTL
-1468 YRRLLAT
+1468 YQRLLTT
-1475 QSDAYN
+1475 QSESYE
-1481 GTCELMKKGKATYL
+1481 GTRELMKKGKASYL
-1495 EVLTAQEAYLK
+1495 EVLTAQENYLK
-1506 AQLADVTNRYN
+1506 AQLSDVTNRYN
-1517 GMISLIDLYIAL
+1517 GLISLIDLYVAL

>member
-1 MNKGNIF
+1 MAKGNIF
-8 VDRKVMAVCISLLI
+8 VDRKVMAVCLSLLI
-22 ALIGFICLKTLP
+22 ALVGFICLKTLP

-46 MITTSYTGADA
+46 MISTSYSGADA

-86 ATGEVSINV
+86 ATGDVNINV
-95 FFKQGTDPDM
+95 YFKQGTNPDM

-192 PDVMAQYNLE
+192 PDVMARYGLD
-202 PQDIFAAI
+202 PQDVFAAI

-242 IEEFESIVLRTSDG
+242 IEEFESIVLRASEG

-266 VELGALSYSFSSKV
+266 VELGALSYSFSSRI

-305 NELYDDIKENM
+305 GEIYKDLQQTM
-316 PAGMEFTILQTSD
+316 PAGLEFTILQTSD

-363 TLIPSISI
+363 TVIPSISI

-414 VMAKMESG
+414 VMAKMEAG
-422 YTSAYK
+422 YKSAYQ

-486 LCPALTAVLF
+486 LCPALTAILF
-496 RPKKE
+496 KPKAGKE
-501 AQETQ
+501 ESKQSFSQ
-506 HKGLNYWVK
+506 RVK
-515 SAYEAGYNA
+515 QAYDAAYNA
-524 ILGKYKNG
+524 ISGKYTNG
-532 VTHFLQKPG
+532 VSRFLKKPG
-541 RAWLWLL
+541 RAWIWLVL
-548 AAVIA
+548 AAVA
-553 MVFAMR
+553 MVFSMR
-559 SLPAGLVPQEDQGVI
+559 ALPSGLVPQEDQGVI
-574 MVDVTAPAGSPLV
+574 LVDVTAPAGSPLV

-620 TGVSYGTLVIRLK
+620 TGVSYGTLIVRLK
-633 PWDERKGYEHYIDY
+633 PWNEREGFEHYIDM
-647 VMGKLY
+647 VMAKLY
-653 LSCEDIKDAQIIP
+653 LSCEDIKDAQVFP

-691 DMTHFNEVVNT
+691 DMSVFNEIVNN
-702 FLAELQKRPEVQ
+702 FMAELQKRPEVQ

-756 AYISNFNQYGKV
+756 SYISNFNQYGKV
-768 YRVMAGAAPE
+768 YRVMASAAPE
-778 YRLDPNSLNNIFVKL
+778 YRLDPASLNNIFVR
-793 NDQIVN
+793 VN
-799 GQIVSGKM
+799 GEM
-807 APISQFV
+807 APIAQFV
-814 TLIPAVG
+814 TMTPAVG
-821 SATQKRFNLYQ
+821 SASQKRFNLYQ

-837 VQPNSG
+837 VQPNGG
-843 YSEGDVQKV
+843 YSSGDVQRV
-852 IAEVAKEHLPTGYA
+852 IAEVAKDHLPTGYG

-886 LIYLVCVLLI
+886 LIYLVCILLI

-925 AFSWLCGQENN
+925 ALSWLCGQENN
-936 IYLQTGVIMLIGLLA
+936 IYLQTGVIMLIGLLS

-962 EKRKQGMPILQAALS
+962 EKRKQGMGIVEAALG

-1025 TLALVFV
+1025 TLALLFV
-1032 VPAFYIIFQML
+1032 VPAFYIIFQTL
-1043 HERFQGGEKPVNEDT
+1043 HERFQGEESKVE
-1058 ETSASQNTSDAP
+1058 SQKSKAP
-1070 HTSTPVSDKK
+1070 MIIV
-1080 NKITTVLVLGTLTLC
+1080 VLALSSVMLS
-1095 TLFPSCGVFKRYEAP
+1095 SCGIFKKYTP
-1110 QQPEQDSI
+1110 QEQTQQNEL
-1118 VTAVSE
+1118 VTKVSE
-1124 ADWQTYIED
+1124 ADWHDFIQD
-1133 PVLQGYIKT
+1133 PVLQGHIDK
-1142 ALANNVDYRSR
+1142 AMSQNVDYRSC
-1153 QLAIREAD
+1153 QLAVKEAD

-1173 TLAINTANVGVS
+1173 TLAISTAQVGVA
-1185 GTVTPGSG
+1185 GTYTPGSG
-1193 TSGAV
+1193 MSGAT
-1198 LSYQIPLAL
+1198 LTYQVPLAL

-1213 LGTITNRKRQA
+1213 FGTLTNRKRQA
-1224 QVLREQADD
+1224 DELRTQAED
-1233 NLAAAHANLVATMA
+1233 NLAVAHANLVATIA
-1247 RVYTQLQLLDYQ
+1247 RTYTQLQLLDYQ
-1259 ATIIDSTELI
+1259 AGILDSTELI
-1269 WQRVLEVQ
+1269 WQRVLEMQ
-1277 RVLVKNGQ
+1277 RALVRNGR
-1285 AYSPSVGQMEA
+1285 AYSPSIGQMET
-1296 SLINVQIQRKQ
+1296 SLINVQIQHKQ
-1307 LLEQINSLELTM
+1307 LLEQIHALELSF
-1319 CQLMNEEPH
+1319 CRLLNEEPQEIA
-1328 SVVRSPWTSYEFAEW
+1328 RSPWTSYAFQTW
-1343 TLEPIPAT
+1343 TLEPIPAA

-1362 ERNVAAAFYQ
+1362 ERNVAAAYYQ

-1385 LSGLLGWTNNG
+1385 LSGLIGWTNNG
-1396 GVVVNP
+1396 GLVVNP

-1424 ANLQVARL
+1424 ANLTIAKL

-1445 LRAGRE
+1445 LRAGSE

-1458 CRNAQEQDAL
+1458 CQSAQQQDEL
-1468 YRRLLAT
+1468 YQRLLTT
-1475 QSDAYN
+1475 QQESYD
-1481 GTCELMKKGKATYL
+1481 GTCELMKKGKASYL
-1495 EVLTAQEAYLK
+1495 EVLTAQENLLN

-1517 GMISLIDLYIAL
+1517 GLISLIDLYIAL